1 MKWKIKL
8 KRKQVISLLVAVV
21 LVFCMC
27 ASNTMTKAGN
37 TSLATLTINYYLEKT
52 GGNMVC
58 QPYIAQQVVGSRYE
72 VSSPTFANFT
82 LIDPEQSVVS
92 GVLEE
97 DTTVSVF
104 YTYTENMYDYTVV
117 YQGYDPSTGETK
129 ELGRVVGQAPA
140 ATKISIEYKQFDGY
154 LKDVTEEMS
163 LTVTADGKAEKILT
177 YTKQSDPYIIFTTY
191 GTYVEP
197 ILAPPGSNIED
208 KVSGVPVPERAGYS
222 FDCWYTLKEG
232 VDPEGWTWNPKDVAW
247 TAADGQELAERI
259 STMPEQDL
267 VVYAHWVPKEVEYT
281 VVVWFEDLDGGYVIH
296 SNDETRK
303 ALTESTVTASEQDIA
318 NGQNDA
324 EGGEFFGF
332 DYSHSDDT
340 VVAGDGT
347 SVLNVYYDREIW
359 TVTLHKA
366 PGTYTSEEDSVWLKF
381 EGKYGDTMPE
391 DFPKY
396 SMYADYY
403 NANKGSE
410 SGDFKYLYWGTEDN
424 RTQVSPTKFTVQ
436 KSWHLYPY
444 FSTEDMNIYNL
455 YTYNQTVTGDGYELY
470 TDEYLVGKKM
480 VYIGL
485 EYLEGFDWSGGS
497 VYTSDE
503 PLSDENAAVR
513 KELVEAIGQD
523 NWAAI
528 AAYWNRIYQVN
539 AQGILWCY
547 LGSSESPYGNPYEHT
562 GGFREHNYFY
572 RNRVQSDL
580 TYVSNG
586 QVVGQKTGIYYEAPI
601 TLMEAPTNMGEGYE
615 FLGWY
620 TDPELMNLTNPVEDG
635 YEMPATDLTLYAKW
649 ERKDLLVQ
657 FDSQGGSPVES
668 QSVAYN
674 TSAEE
679 PQEPTRAGYQFM
691 GWYTKEVGGERWTFD
706 RLVAEDTILYARWES
721 VGTATYTI
729 NHVIEGE
736 DTPFYQETGISS
748 VGDTIYAK
756 VLLPQSEHYPNNIY
770 LVSEI
775 ASRTMVLSA
784 EEENTVTF
792 VYQQVE
798 ETTYTVS
805 YLEEGTNDPLAEDK
819 QVSTRASVVTEIAL
833 DIKGYVCTN
842 LAGYETITLVTSWQP
857 MSTLGEGQENHITFY
872 YREGGAELSFIKVD
886 GSGFDITNIQED
898 DVLSGAQFQLY
909 GYVGSQ
915 WETHGQ
921 QLLDVSSVDSNVWK
935 NVGVATSQSD
945 GTIKFVDLLPGNYRL
960 VETKAPDGYQLPKG
974 QWNLLVEKKE
984 EATEPEE
991 TGPEE
996 VELQEEN
1003 NEGVNI
1009 DLDEFT
1015 LTITAI
1021 EDAPA
1026 FMIDDHGV
1034 LYLVNYRPIQP
1045 PITGGRGIVERM
1057 MLGGAMMLGGG
1068 SLALLWFLQNG
1079 TPRRKSKMRG
1089 RSA

>member
-72 VSSPTFANFT
+72 VSSPAFANFT
-82 LIDPEQSVVS
+82 LIDPEQSVIS

-117 YQGYDPSTGETK
+117 YEGYDPSTGETK

-208 KVSGVPVPERAGYS
+208 KLSGVPAPERAGYS
-222 FDCWYTLKEG
+222 FDCWYALKEG
-232 VDPEGWTWNPKDVAW
+232 VDPEGWTWNLKDVAW

-281 VVVWFEDLDGGYVIH
+281 VVVWFEDLDGDYVIH
-296 SNDETRK
+296 SNNETRK

-347 SVLNVYYDREIW
+347 SVLNVYYDREEW
-359 TVTLHKA
+359 TVTLHNA
-366 PGTYTSEEDSVWLKF
+366 DGSEWKVFK
-381 EGKYGDTMPE
+381 GKYGDTMPG

-396 SMYADYY
+396 SEYADYY

-410 SGDFKYLYWGTEDN
+410 TGDFKYLYYGSKSSPK
-424 RTQVSPTKFTVQ
+424 QVSPTKFTVE
-436 KSWHLYPY
+436 KSWELYPY
-444 FSTEDMNIYNL
+444 FSAEPMNVYNV
-455 YTYNQTVTGDGYELY
+455 YTYNQTVTGDGFEYY
-470 TDEYLVGKKM
+470 IDESLVAIDLKS
-480 VYIGL
+480 VGL
-485 EYLEGFDWSGGS
+485 EYVEGFDWTGGA
-497 VYTSDE
+497 VYTSDQQ
-503 PLSDENAAVR
+503 LSAQSAAVR
-513 KELVEAIGQD
+513 KELVEAIGEE

-528 AAYWNRIYQVN
+528 ASDWSEIYQVD
-539 AQGILWCY
+539 ARGILWCY
-547 LGSSESPYGNPYEHT
+547 LGGSVDIQGYT
-562 GGFREHNYFY
+562 GGFKNYNYFY

-586 QVVGQKTGIYYEAPI
+586 EVVGTVPDVYYEAPI
-601 TLMEAPTNMGEGYE
+601 TLMDAPTNMGEGYE

-679 PQEPTRAGYQFM
+679 PQEPTRAGYRFM

-721 VGTATYTI
+721 VGTAPYTI
-729 NHVIEGE
+729 NHIIQGAK
-736 DTPFYQETGISS
+736 TPFYQETGISS

-805 YLEEGTNDPLAEDK
+805 YLEEGTNEPLAKDK

-842 LAGYETITLVTSWQP
+842 LAGCETITLVTSWQP

-1026 FMIDDHGV
+1026 FMMDDEGV
-1034 LYLVNYRPIQP
+1034 LYLVNYHPIQP
-1045 PITGGRGIVERM
+1045 PITGGRGIAERM
-1057 MLGGAMMLGGG
+1057 LLGGG
-1068 SLALLWFLQNG
+1068 MMLVGSGLALLWFLQNG

-1089 RSA
+1089 RSV

>member
-72 VSSPTFANFT
+72 VSSPAFANFT
-82 LIDPEQSVVS
+82 LIDPEQSVIS

-104 YTYTENMYDYTVV
+104 YTYTENMYAYTVV
-117 YQGYDPSTGETK
+117 YEGYDPSTGETK

-140 ATKISIEYKQFDGY
+140 ATKIPIEYKQFVGY

-163 LTVTADGKAEKILT
+163 LTVTADGKAKKILT

-208 KVSGVPVPERAGYS
+208 KLSGVPAPERAGYS

-281 VVVWFEDLDGGYVIH
+281 VVVWFEDLDGDYVIH
-296 SNDETRK
+296 SNNETRK

-318 NGQNDA
+318 NGDNDA
-324 EGGEFFGF
+324 PGGEFFGF

-347 SVLNVYYDREIW
+347 SVLNLYYNREEW
-359 TVTLHKA
+359 TVTLHNA
-366 PGTYTSEEDSVWLKF
+366 DGSVWKVF
-381 EGKYGDTMPE
+381 KGNYGDTMPE
-391 DFPKY
+391 DFPDY
-396 SMYADYY
+396 QEYADYY

-410 SGDFKYLYWGTEDN
+410 TGDFKYLYYGTIED
-424 RTQVSPTKFTVQ
+424 RKLASPSKFTIQ
-436 KSWHLYPY
+436 KSWDLYPY
-444 FSTEDMNIYNL
+444 YSEDDMKVYNL
-455 YTYNQTVTGDGYELY
+455 YTYNQSVDGESYEH
-470 TDEYLVGKKM
+470 
-480 VYIGL
+480 YISEVFVEKHLRSVGL
-485 EYLEGFDWSGGS
+485 EYVEGFDWAGGD
-497 VYTSDE
+497 VYISDV
-503 PLSDENAAVR
+503 PLSATDAEIR
-513 KELVEAIGQD
+513 RSLEDAIGAEK
-523 NWAAI
+523 WEKI
-528 AAYWNRIYQVN
+528 EAYWPSIYEVN
-539 AQGILWCY
+539 ENGILWCY
-547 LGSSESPYGNPYEHT
+547 LGYTTKGNPLEHT
-562 GGFREHNYFY
+562 GGFREFNYFY

-586 QVVGQKTGIYYEAPI
+586 QVVGQETDIYYEAPI
-601 TLMEAPTNMGEGYE
+601 TLMDAPTNMGEGYE

-706 RLVAEDTILYARWES
+706 RLVAEDTTLYARWES
-721 VGTATYTI
+721 VGTAPYTI
-729 NHVIEGE
+729 NHIIQGAK
-736 DTPFYQETGISS
+736 TPFYQETGISS

-756 VLLPQSEHYPNNIY
+756 VLLPQNEHYPDDIY

-775 ASRTMVLSA
+775 ASRTMVLSS

-805 YLEEGTNDPLAEDK
+805 YLEEGTNKVLADDK
-819 QVSTRASVVTEIAL
+819 QVSTRASVVTEIPVN
-833 DIKGYVCTN
+833 IKGYVCTN

-857 MSTLGEGQENHITFY
+857 VSTLGEGQENHITFY

-886 GSGFDITNIQED
+886 GSGFDETNVQED
-898 DVLSGAQFQLY
+898 DLLSGAQFQLY

-921 QLLDVSSVDSNVWK
+921 QLLDVSSVDNTVWK
-935 NVGVATSQSD
+935 NVGMSTSQSD
-945 GTIKFVDLLPGNYRL
+945 GKTKFVDLLPGNYRL

-974 QWNLLVEKKE
+974 QWNLTVETKDEAVVPQERAE
-984 EATEPEE
+984 EEIK
-991 TGPEE
+991 
-996 VELQEEN
+996 
-1003 NEGVNI
+1003 I
-1009 DLDEFT
+1009 DLGEFT

-1034 LYLVNYRPIQP
+1034 LYLVNYHPVQP
-1045 PITGGRGIVERM
+1045 PITGGRGIAERM

-1068 SLALLWFLQNG
+1068 GLTLLWFLQNG

-1089 RSA
+1089 RSV

>member
-1 MKWKIKL
+1 M
-8 KRKQVISLLVAVV
+8 ISLLVAVV

-58 QPYIAQQVVGSRYE
+58 QPYIAQQVVGSKYE

-82 LIDPEQSVVS
+82 LIDPEQSVIS

-117 YQGYDPSTGETK
+117 YEGYDPSTGETK
-129 ELGRVVGQAPA
+129 ELDQVVGQAPA
-140 ATKISIEYKQFDGY
+140 ATKIPIEYKQFDGY

-208 KVSGVPVPERAGYS
+208 KLSGVPVPERAGYS

-232 VDPEGWTWNPKDVAW
+232 VDPEGWTWNLKDVAW

-281 VVVWFEDLDGGYVIH
+281 VVVWFEDLDGDYVIH
-296 SNDETRK
+296 SNNETRK
-303 ALTESTVTASEQDIA
+303 ALTESTVTASKQDIA
-318 NGQNDA
+318 NGDNDT

-332 DYSHSDDT
+332 DYSHRDDT

-347 SVLNVYYDREIW
+347 SVLNLYYDREEW
-359 TVTLHKA
+359 TVTLHNADGSTWKVFK
-366 PGTYTSEEDSVWLKF
+366 GN
-381 EGKYGDTMPE
+381 YGDTMPE
-391 DFPKY
+391 DFPDY
-396 SMYADYY
+396 QEYADYY

-410 SGDFKYLYWGTEDN
+410 TGDFKYLYYGTIED
-424 RTQVSPTKFTVQ
+424 RKLASPSKFTIQ
-436 KSWHLYPY
+436 KSWDLYPY
-444 FSTEDMNIYNL
+444 YSEDDMKVYNL
-455 YTYNQTVTGDGYELY
+455 YTYNQSVDGESYEH
-470 TDEYLVGKKM
+470 
-480 VYIGL
+480 YISEVFVEKHLRSVGL
-485 EYLEGFDWSGGS
+485 EYVEGFDWAGGD
-497 VYTSDE
+497 VYISDV
-503 PLSDENAAVR
+503 PLSATDAEIR
-513 KELVEAIGQD
+513 RSLEDAIGAEK
-523 NWAAI
+523 WEKI
-528 AAYWNRIYQVN
+528 EAYWPSIYEVN
-539 AQGILWCY
+539 ENGILWCY
-547 LGSSESPYGNPYEHT
+547 LGYTTKGNPLEHT
-562 GGFREHNYFY
+562 GGFREFNYFY

-586 QVVGQKTGIYYEAPI
+586 QVVGQETDIYYEAPI
-601 TLMEAPTNMGEGYE
+601 TLMDAPTNMGEGYV

-706 RLVAEDTILYARWES
+706 RLVAEDTTLYARWES
-721 VGTATYTI
+721 VGTAPYTI
-729 NHVIEGE
+729 NHIIQGAK
-736 DTPFYQETGISS
+736 TPFYQETGISS

-756 VLLPQSEHYPNNIY
+756 VLLPQNEHYPDDIY

-775 ASRTMVLSA
+775 ASRTMVLSS

-805 YLEEGTNDPLAEDK
+805 YLEEGTNKVLADDK
-819 QVSTRASVVTEIAL
+819 QVSTRASVVTEIPVN
-833 DIKGYVCTN
+833 IKGYVCTN

-857 MSTLGEGQENHITFY
+857 VSTLGEGQENHITFY

-886 GSGFDITNIQED
+886 GSGFDETNVQED
-898 DVLSGAQFQLY
+898 DLLSGAQFQLY

-915 WETHGQ
+915 WETHAQ
-921 QLLDVSSVDSNVWK
+921 QLLDVSSVDNTVWK
-935 NVGVATSQSD
+935 NVGMSTSQSD
-945 GTIKFVDLLPGNYRL
+945 GKTMFVDLLPGNYRL

-974 QWNLLVEKKE
+974 QWNLIVETKDEAVVPQERAE
-984 EATEPEE
+984 EEIK
-991 TGPEE
+991 
-996 VELQEEN
+996 
-1003 NEGVNI
+1003 I
-1009 DLDEFT
+1009 DLGEFT

-1034 LYLVNYRPIQP
+1034 LYLVNYHPVQP
-1045 PITGGRGIVERM
+1045 PITGGRGIAERM

>member
-1 MKWKIKL
+1 LKWKIKL

-52 GGNMVC
+52 GGNMAC

-82 LIDPEQSVVS
+82 LIDPEQSVIS

-117 YQGYDPSTGETK
+117 YEGYDPSTGETK

-140 ATKISIEYKQFDGY
+140 ATKIPIEYKQFVGY

-208 KVSGVPVPERAGYS
+208 KLSGVPVPERAGYS
-222 FDCWYTLKEG
+222 FDCWYALKEG
-232 VDPEGWTWNPKDVAW
+232 VDPEGWTWNLKDVAW

-281 VVVWFEDLDGGYVIH
+281 VVVWFEDLDGDYVIH
-296 SNDETRK
+296 SNNETRK
-303 ALTESTVTASEQDIA
+303 ALTESTVTASKQDIA

-347 SVLNVYYDREIW
+347 SVLNLYYDREEW
-359 TVTLHKA
+359 TVTLHNA
-366 PGTYTSEEDSVWLKF
+366 DGSVWKVF
-381 EGKYGDTMPE
+381 KGNYGDTMPE
-391 DFPKY
+391 DFPDY
-396 SMYADYY
+396 QEYADYY

-410 SGDFKYLYWGTEDN
+410 TGDFKYLYYGTIED
-424 RTQVSPTKFTVQ
+424 RKLASPSKFTIQ
-436 KSWHLYPY
+436 KSWDLYPY
-444 FSTEDMNIYNL
+444 YSEDDMKVYNL
-455 YTYNQTVTGDGYELY
+455 YTYNQSVDGESYEH
-470 TDEYLVGKKM
+470 
-480 VYIGL
+480 YISEVFVEKHLRSVGL
-485 EYLEGFDWSGGS
+485 EYVEGFDWAGGD
-497 VYTSDE
+497 VYISDV
-503 PLSDENAAVR
+503 PLSATDAEIR
-513 KELVEAIGQD
+513 RSLEDAIGAEK
-523 NWAAI
+523 WEKI
-528 AAYWNRIYQVN
+528 EAYWPSIYEVN
-539 AQGILWCY
+539 ENGILWCY
-547 LGSSESPYGNPYEHT
+547 LGYTTKGNPLEHT
-562 GGFREHNYFY
+562 GGFREFNYFY

-586 QVVGQKTGIYYEAPI
+586 QVVGQETDIYYEAPI
-601 TLMEAPTNMGEGYE
+601 TLMDAPTNMGEGYE

-620 TDPELMNLTNPVEDG
+620 TDPELMNPTNPVEDG

-706 RLVAEDTILYARWES
+706 RLVAEDTTLYARWES
-721 VGTATYTI
+721 VGTAPYTI
-729 NHVIEGE
+729 NHIIQGAK
-736 DTPFYQETGISS
+736 TPFYQETGVSS

-756 VLLPQSEHYPNNIY
+756 VLLPQNEHYPDNVY

-775 ASRTMVLSA
+775 ASRTMVLSS

-792 VYQQVE
+792 VYQEVE

-805 YLEEGTNDPLAEDK
+805 YLEEGTNEPLAEDK
-819 QVSTRASVVTEIAL
+819 QVSTRASVVTEIPVN
-833 DIKGYVCTN
+833 IKGYVCTN

-857 MSTLGEGQENHITFY
+857 VSTLGEGQENHITFY

-886 GSGFDITNIQED
+886 GSGFDETNVQED
-898 DVLSGAQFQLY
+898 DLLSGAQFQLY

-915 WETHGQ
+915 WETHAQ
-921 QLLDVSSVDSNVWK
+921 QLLDVSSVDNTVWK
-935 NVGVATSQSD
+935 NVGISTSQSD
-945 GTIKFVDLLPGNYRL
+945 GKTRFVDLLPGNYRL

-974 QWNLLVEKKE
+974 QWNLTVETKDEAVVPQERAE
-984 EATEPEE
+984 EEIK
-991 TGPEE
+991 
-996 VELQEEN
+996 
-1003 NEGVNI
+1003 I
-1009 DLDEFT
+1009 DLGEFT

-1026 FMIDDHGV
+1026 FMVDDHGV
-1034 LYLVNYRPIQP
+1034 LYLVNYHPVQP
-1045 PITGGRGIVERM
+1045 PITGGRGIAERM

-1068 SLALLWFLQNG
+1068 GLALLWFLQNG

>member
-58 QPYIAQQVVGSRYE
+58 QPYIAQQVVRSRYE

-82 LIDPEQSVVS
+82 LIDPEQSVIS

-97 DTTVSVF
+97 DTTISVF

-117 YQGYDPSTGETK
+117 YEGYDPSTGETE
-129 ELGRVVGQAPA
+129 ELDRVVGQAPA
-140 ATKISIEYKQFDGY
+140 ATKIPIEYKQFNGY

-163 LTVTADGKAEKILT
+163 LTVTADGKAKKILT

-208 KVSGVPVPERAGYS
+208 KLSGVPAPERAGYS
-222 FDCWYTLKEG
+222 FDCWYALKEG
-232 VDPEGWTWNPKDVAW
+232 VDPEGWTWNLKDVAW

-281 VVVWFEDLDGGYVIH
+281 VVVWFEDLDGDYVIH
-296 SNDETRK
+296 SNNETRK

-347 SVLNVYYDREIW
+347 SVLNVYYDREEW
-359 TVTLHKA
+359 TVTLHNADGSTWK
-366 PGTYTSEEDSVWLKF
+366 VFK
-381 EGKYGDTMPE
+381 GKYGDTMPG

-396 SMYADYY
+396 SEYADYY

-410 SGDFKYLYWGTEDN
+410 SGNFKYLYYGTIED
-424 RTQVSPTKFTVQ
+424 RKLASPSKFTIQ
-436 KSWHLYPY
+436 KSWDLYPY
-444 FSTEDMNIYNL
+444 YSEDDMKVYNL
-455 YTYNQTVTGDGYELY
+455 YTYNQSVDGESYEH
-470 TDEYLVGKKM
+470 
-480 VYIGL
+480 YISEVFVEKHLRSVGL
-485 EYLEGFDWSGGS
+485 EYVEGFDWAGGD
-497 VYTSDE
+497 VYISDV
-503 PLSDENAAVR
+503 PLSATDAEIR
-513 KELVEAIGQD
+513 RSLEDAIGAEK
-523 NWAAI
+523 WEKI
-528 AAYWNRIYQVN
+528 EAYWPSIYEVN
-539 AQGILWCY
+539 ENGILWCY
-547 LGSSESPYGNPYEHT
+547 LGYTTKGNPLEHT
-562 GGFREHNYFY
+562 GGFREFNYFY

-586 QVVGQKTGIYYEAPI
+586 QVVGQETDIYYEAPI
-601 TLMEAPTNMGEGYE
+601 TLMDAPTNMGEGYE

-679 PQEPTRAGYQFM
+679 PQEPTRAGYRFM

-706 RLVAEDTILYARWES
+706 RLVAEDTTLYARWES
-721 VGTATYTI
+721 VGTAPYTI
-729 NHVIEGE
+729 NHIIQGAK
-736 DTPFYQETGISS
+736 TPFYQETGISS

-756 VLLPQSEHYPNNIY
+756 VLLPQNEHYPDNVY

-775 ASRTMVLSA
+775 ASRTMVLSS

-792 VYQQVE
+792 VYQEVE

-805 YLEEGTNDPLAEDK
+805 YLEEGTNKVLADDK
-819 QVSTRASVVTEIAL
+819 QVSTRASVVTEIPVN
-833 DIKGYVCTN
+833 IKGYVCTN

-857 MSTLGEGQENHITFY
+857 VSTLGEGQENHITFY

-886 GSGFDITNIQED
+886 GSGFDETNVQED
-898 DVLSGAQFQLY
+898 DLLSGAQFQLY

-915 WETHGQ
+915 WETHAQ
-921 QLLDVSSVDSNVWK
+921 QLLDVSSVDNTVWK
-935 NVGVATSQSD
+935 NVGISTSQSD
-945 GTIKFVDLLPGNYRL
+945 GKIRFVDLLPGNYRL

-974 QWNLLVEKKE
+974 QWNLTVETKDEAVVPQERAE
-984 EATEPEE
+984 EEIK
-991 TGPEE
+991 
-996 VELQEEN
+996 
-1003 NEGVNI
+1003 I
-1009 DLDEFT
+1009 DLGEFT

-1034 LYLVNYRPIQP
+1034 LYLVNYHPIQP
-1045 PITGGRGIVERM
+1045 PITGGRGIAERM
-1057 MLGGAMMLGGG
+1057 LLGGAMMLGGG
-1068 SLALLWFLQNG
+1068 GLALLWFLQNG

-1089 RSA
+1089 RSV

>member
-82 LIDPEQSVVS
+82 LIDPEQSVIS

-208 KVSGVPVPERAGYS
+208 KLSGVPAPERAGYA
-222 FDCWYTLKEG
+222 FDCWYALKEG

-303 ALTESTVTASEQDIA
+303 ALTESTVTASKQDIA
-318 NGQNDA
+318 NGANDTQ
-324 EGGEFFGF
+324 GGEFFGF

-347 SVLNVYYDREIW
+347 SVLNVYYDREEW
-359 TVTLHKA
+359 TVTLHNADGSTWK
-366 PGTYTSEEDSVWLKF
+366 VFK
-381 EGKYGDTMPE
+381 GKYGDTMPE
-391 DFPKY
+391 DFPDY
-396 SMYADYY
+396 QECADYY

-410 SGDFKYLYWGTEDN
+410 TGDFKYLYYESK
-424 RTQVSPTKFTVQ
+424 RSPKQVSPTKFTVE
-436 KSWHLYPY
+436 KSWELYPY
-444 FSTEDMNIYNL
+444 FSAEPMNVYNV
-455 YTYNQTVTGDGYELY
+455 YTYNQTVTGDGFEYY
-470 TDEYLVGKKM
+470 IDESLVAIDLKS
-480 VYIGL
+480 VGL
-485 EYLEGFDWSGGS
+485 EYVEGFDWTGGA
-497 VYTSDE
+497 VYTSDQQ
-503 PLSDENAAVR
+503 LSAQSAAVR
-513 KELVEAIGQD
+513 KELVEAIGEE

-528 AAYWNRIYQVN
+528 ASDWSEIYQVD
-539 AQGILWCY
+539 ARGILWCY
-547 LGSSESPYGNPYEHT
+547 LGGSVDIQGYT
-562 GGFREHNYFY
+562 GGFKNYNYFY

-586 QVVGQKTGIYYEAPI
+586 EVVGTVPDVYYEAPI
-601 TLMEAPTNMGEGYE
+601 TLMDAPTNMGEGYE

-679 PQEPTRAGYQFM
+679 PQEPTRAGYRFM

-706 RLVAEDTILYARWES
+706 RLVAEDTTLYARWES
-721 VGTATYTI
+721 VGTAPYTI
-729 NHVIEGE
+729 NHIIQGAK
-736 DTPFYQETGISS
+736 TPFYQETGISS

-756 VLLPQSEHYPNNIY
+756 VLLPQNEHYPDNVY

-775 ASRTMVLSA
+775 ASRTMVLSS

-819 QVSTRASVVTEIAL
+819 QVSTRASVVTEIPVG
-833 DIKGYVCTN
+833 IKGYVCAN
-842 LAGYETITLVTSWQP
+842 EYKTITLVTSWQP
-857 MSTLGEGQENHITFY
+857 ESTIGEGQKNHITFY
-872 YREGGAELSFIKVD
+872 YRKAEKLSFVKVD
-886 GSGFDITNIQED
+886 GTGFNVTDIQED
-898 DVLSGAQFQLY
+898 DVLSGAQFKLY
-909 GYVGSQ
+909 SYVGSR
-915 WETHGQ
+915 WETHAQ
-921 QLLDVSSVDSNVWK
+921 QLLDVSSVDNAVWK
-935 NVGVATSQSD
+935 NVGTATSELD
-945 GTIKFVDLLPGNYRL
+945 GSTTFVGILPGNYRL

-974 QWNLLVEKKE
+974 QWNLIVETKP
-984 EATEPEE
+984 EATEPDEA
-991 TGPEE
+991 
-996 VELQEEN
+996 ELQQEN
-1003 NEGVNI
+1003 SEGVKI
-1009 DLDEFT
+1009 DLGEFT

-1068 SLALLWFLQNG
+1068 GLTLLWFLQNG

>member
-58 QPYIAQQVVGSRYE
+58 QPYIAQQVVGSKYE

-82 LIDPEQSVVS
+82 LIDPEQSVIS

-117 YQGYDPSTGETK
+117 YEGYDPSTGETK
-129 ELGRVVGQAPA
+129 ELDQVVGQAPA
-140 ATKISIEYKQFDGY
+140 ATKIPIEYKQFDGY

-208 KVSGVPVPERAGYS
+208 KLSGVPVPERAGYS

-232 VDPEGWTWNPKDVAW
+232 VDPEGWTWNLKDVAW

-281 VVVWFEDLDGGYVIH
+281 VVVWFEDLDGDYVIH
-296 SNDETRK
+296 SNNETRK
-303 ALTESTVTASEQDIA
+303 ALTESTVTASKQDIA
-318 NGQNDA
+318 NGDNDT

-332 DYSHSDDT
+332 DYSHRDDT

-347 SVLNVYYDREIW
+347 SVLNLYYDREEW
-359 TVTLHKA
+359 TVTLHNADGSTWKVFK
-366 PGTYTSEEDSVWLKF
+366 GN
-381 EGKYGDTMPE
+381 YGDTMPE
-391 DFPKY
+391 DFPDY
-396 SMYADYY
+396 QEYADYY

-410 SGDFKYLYWGTEDN
+410 TGDFKYLYYGTIED
-424 RTQVSPTKFTVQ
+424 RKLASPSKFTIQ
-436 KSWHLYPY
+436 KSWDLYPY
-444 FSTEDMNIYNL
+444 YSEDDMKVYNL
-455 YTYNQTVTGDGYELY
+455 YTYNQSVDGESYEH
-470 TDEYLVGKKM
+470 
-480 VYIGL
+480 YISEVFVEKHLRSVGL
-485 EYLEGFDWSGGS
+485 EYVEGFDWAGGD
-497 VYTSDE
+497 VYISDV
-503 PLSDENAAVR
+503 PLSATDAEIR
-513 KELVEAIGQD
+513 RSLEDAIGAEK
-523 NWAAI
+523 WEKI
-528 AAYWNRIYQVN
+528 EAYWPSIYEVN
-539 AQGILWCY
+539 ENGILWCY
-547 LGSSESPYGNPYEHT
+547 LGYTTKGNPLEHT
-562 GGFREHNYFY
+562 GGFREFNYFY

-586 QVVGQKTGIYYEAPI
+586 QVVGQETDIYYEAPI
-601 TLMEAPTNMGEGYE
+601 TLMDAPTNMGEGYV

-706 RLVAEDTILYARWES
+706 RLVAEDTTLYARWES
-721 VGTATYTI
+721 VGTAPYTI
-729 NHVIEGE
+729 NHIIQGAK
-736 DTPFYQETGISS
+736 TPFYQETGISS

-756 VLLPQSEHYPNNIY
+756 VLLPQNEHYPDDIY

-775 ASRTMVLSA
+775 ASRTMVLSS

-805 YLEEGTNDPLAEDK
+805 YLEEGTNKVLADDK
-819 QVSTRASVVTEIAL
+819 QVSTRASVVTEIPVN
-833 DIKGYVCTN
+833 IKGYVCTN

-857 MSTLGEGQENHITFY
+857 VSTLGEGQENHITFY

-886 GSGFDITNIQED
+886 GSGFDETNVQED
-898 DVLSGAQFQLY
+898 DLLSGAQFQLY

-915 WETHGQ
+915 WETHAQ
-921 QLLDVSSVDSNVWK
+921 QLLDVSSVDNTVWK
-935 NVGVATSQSD
+935 NVGMSTSQSD
-945 GTIKFVDLLPGNYRL
+945 GKTMFVDLLPGNYRL

-974 QWNLLVEKKE
+974 QWNLIVETKDEAVVPQERAE
-984 EATEPEE
+984 EEIK
-991 TGPEE
+991 
-996 VELQEEN
+996 
-1003 NEGVNI
+1003 I
-1009 DLDEFT
+1009 DLGEFT

-1034 LYLVNYRPIQP
+1034 LYLVNYHPVQP
-1045 PITGGRGIVERM
+1045 PITGGRGIAERM

-1068 SLALLWFLQNG
+1068 GLALLWFLQNG

-1089 RSA
+1089 RSV

>member
-58 QPYIAQQVVGSRYE
+58 QPYIAQQVVRSRYE

-82 LIDPEQSVVS
+82 LIDPEQSVIS

-117 YQGYDPSTGETK
+117 YEGYDPSTGKTEK
-129 ELGRVVGQAPA
+129 LDRVVGQAPA
-140 ATKISIEYKQFDGY
+140 ATKIPIEYKQFDGY

-208 KVSGVPVPERAGYS
+208 KLSGVPVPERAGYS
-222 FDCWYTLKEG
+222 FDCWYALKEG
-232 VDPEGWTWNPKDVAW
+232 VDPEGWTWNLKDVAW

-281 VVVWFEDLDGGYVIH
+281 VVVWFEDLDGDYVIH
-296 SNDETRK
+296 SNNETRK
-303 ALTESTVTASEQDIA
+303 ALTGSTVTASEQDIA

-332 DYSHSDDT
+332 DYSHRDDT

-347 SVLNVYYDREIW
+347 SVLNLYYDREEW
-359 TVTLHKA
+359 TVTLHNADGSTWKVFK
-366 PGTYTSEEDSVWLKF
+366 GN
-381 EGKYGDTMPE
+381 YGDTMPE
-391 DFPKY
+391 DFPDY
-396 SMYADYY
+396 QECADYY
-403 NANKGSE
+403 NANKGSK

-444 FSTEDMNIYNL
+444 FSTEDMNVYNL

-547 LGSSESPYGNPYEHT
+547 LGSSENPYGNPYEHT

-601 TLMEAPTNMGEGYE
+601 TLMDAPTNMGEGYV

-679 PQEPTRAGYQFM
+679 PQEPTRAGYRFM

-706 RLVAEDTILYARWES
+706 RLVAEDTTLYARWES
-721 VGTATYTI
+721 VGTAPYTI
-729 NHVIEGE
+729 NHIIQGQ
-736 DTPFYQETGISS
+736 DKPFYQETGVSS

-756 VLLPQSEHYPNNIY
+756 VLLPQNERYPDNVY
-770 LVSEI
+770 LVSEN
-775 ASRTMVLSA
+775 ASRTMVLSS

-798 ETTYTVS
+798 ETAYTVS
-805 YLEEGTNDPLAEDK
+805 YLEEGTNEPLAKDK
-819 QVSTRASVVTEIAL
+819 QVSTRASVVTEIPVN
-833 DIKGYVCTN
+833 IKGYVCTN
-842 LAGYETITLVTSWQP
+842 EYKTITLVTSWQP
-857 MSTLGEGQENHITFY
+857 ESTLGEGQKNHITFY
-872 YREGGAELSFIKVD
+872 YRKAEKLSFVKVD
-886 GSGFDITNIQED
+886 GTGFNVTDIQED
-898 DVLSGAQFQLY
+898 DVLSGAQFKLY
-909 GYVGSQ
+909 SYVGSQ
-915 WETHGQ
+915 WETHAQ
-921 QLLDVSSVDSNVWK
+921 QLLDVSSVDNTIWE
-935 NVGVATSQSD
+935 NVGAATSQSD
-945 GTIKFVDLLPGNYRL
+945 GSTTFVDLLPGNYRL

-974 QWNLLVEKKE
+974 QWNLIVETKP
-984 EATEPEE
+984 EATEPDEA
-991 TGPEE
+991 
-996 VELQEEN
+996 ELQQEN
-1003 NEGVNI
+1003 SEGVKI
-1009 DLDEFT
+1009 DLGEFT

-1026 FMIDDHGV
+1026 FMVDDHGV
-1034 LYLVNYRPIQP
+1034 LYLVNYHPIQP
-1045 PITGGRGIVERM
+1045 PITGGRGIAERM

-1089 RSA
+1089 RSV

>member
-72 VSSPTFANFT
+72 VSSPAFANFT
-82 LIDPEQSVVS
+82 LIDPEQSVIS

-117 YQGYDPSTGETK
+117 YEGYDPSTGETE

-208 KVSGVPVPERAGYS
+208 KLSGVPVPERAGYS
-222 FDCWYTLKEG
+222 FDCWYALKEG

-281 VVVWFEDLDGGYVIH
+281 VVVWFEDLDGDYVIH
-296 SNDETRK
+296 SNNETRK

-318 NGQNDA
+318 NGQNDT

-347 SVLNVYYDREIW
+347 SVLNVYYDRESW
-359 TVTLHKA
+359 TITLHKA
-366 PGTYTSEEDSVWLKF
+366 PGTYTSEEDSVWLTF
-381 EGKYGDTMPE
+381 EGKYGDTVPE
-391 DFPKY
+391 DFPDY
-396 SMYADYY
+396 QECADYY

-410 SGDFKYLYWGTEDN
+410 TGDFKYLYYGSKSSPK
-424 RTQVSPTKFTVQ
+424 QVSPTKFTVE
-436 KSWHLYPY
+436 KSWELYPY
-444 FSTEDMNIYNL
+444 FSAEPMNVYNV
-455 YTYNQTVTGDGYELY
+455 YTYNQTVTGDGFEYY
-470 TDEYLVGKKM
+470 IDESLVAIDLKS
-480 VYIGL
+480 VGL
-485 EYLEGFDWSGGS
+485 EYVEGFDWTGGA
-497 VYTSDE
+497 VYTSDQQ
-503 PLSDENAAVR
+503 LSAQSAAVR
-513 KELVEAIGQD
+513 KELVEAIGEE

-528 AAYWNRIYQVN
+528 ASDWSEIYQVD
-539 AQGILWCY
+539 ARGILWCY
-547 LGSSESPYGNPYEHT
+547 LGGSVDIQGYT
-562 GGFREHNYFY
+562 GGFKNYNYFY

-586 QVVGQKTGIYYEAPI
+586 EVVGTVPDVYYEAPI
-601 TLMEAPTNMGEGYE
+601 TLMETPTNMGEGYE

-679 PQEPTRAGYQFM
+679 PQEPTRAGYRFM

-706 RLVAEDTILYARWES
+706 RLVAEDTTLYARWES
-721 VGTATYTI
+721 VGTAPYTI
-729 NHVIEGE
+729 NHIIQGQ
-736 DTPFYQETGISS
+736 DKPFYQETGVSS

-756 VLLPQSEHYPNNIY
+756 VLLPQNERYPDNVY

-775 ASRTMVLSA
+775 ASRTMVLSS

-792 VYQQVE
+792 VYQEVE

-819 QVSTRASVVTEIAL
+819 QVSTRASVVTEIPVN
-833 DIKGYVCTN
+833 IKGYVCTN

-857 MSTLGEGQENHITFY
+857 VSTLGEGQENHITFY

-1026 FMIDDHGV
+1026 FMMDDEGV
-1034 LYLVNYRPIQP
+1034 LYLVNYHPIQP
-1045 PITGGRGIVERM
+1045 PITGGRGIAERM
-1057 MLGGAMMLGGG
+1057 LLGGAMMLGGG
-1068 SLALLWFLQNG
+1068 GLALLWFLQNG

-1089 RSA
+1089 RSV

>member
-1 MKWKIKL
+1 M
-8 KRKQVISLLVAVV
+8 ISLLVAVV

-72 VSSPTFANFT
+72 VSSPAFANFT
-82 LIDPEQSVVS
+82 LIDPEQSVIS

-104 YTYTENMYDYTVV
+104 YTYTENMYAYTVV
-117 YQGYDPSTGETK
+117 YEGYDPSTGETK

-140 ATKISIEYKQFDGY
+140 ATKIPIEYKQFVGY

-163 LTVTADGKAEKILT
+163 LTVTADGKAKKILT

-208 KVSGVPVPERAGYS
+208 KLSGVPAPERAGYS
-222 FDCWYTLKEG
+222 FDCWYALKEG
-232 VDPEGWTWNPKDVAW
+232 VDPEGWTWNLKDVAW

-281 VVVWFEDLDGGYVIH
+281 VVVWFEDLDGDYVIH
-296 SNDETRK
+296 SNNETRK

-318 NGQNDA
+318 NGDNDA
-324 EGGEFFGF
+324 PGGEFFGF

-347 SVLNVYYDREIW
+347 SVLNVYYDREEW
-359 TVTLHKA
+359 TVTLHNADGSTWK
-366 PGTYTSEEDSVWLKF
+366 VFK
-381 EGKYGDTMPE
+381 GKYGDTMPE
-391 DFPKY
+391 DFPDY
-396 SMYADYY
+396 QECADYY

-410 SGDFKYLYWGTEDN
+410 TGDFKYLYYGSKSSPK
-424 RTQVSPTKFTVQ
+424 QVSPTKFTVE
-436 KSWHLYPY
+436 KSWELYPY
-444 FSTEDMNIYNL
+444 FSAEPMNVYNV
-455 YTYNQTVTGDGYELY
+455 YTYNQTVTGDGFEYY
-470 TDEYLVGKKM
+470 IDESLVAIDLKS
-480 VYIGL
+480 VGL
-485 EYLEGFDWSGGS
+485 EYVEGFDWTGGA
-497 VYTSDE
+497 VYTSDQQ
-503 PLSDENAAVR
+503 LSAQSAAVR
-513 KELVEAIGQD
+513 KELVEAIGEE

-528 AAYWNRIYQVN
+528 ASDWSEIYQVD
-539 AQGILWCY
+539 ARGILWCY
-547 LGSSESPYGNPYEHT
+547 LGGSVDIQGYT
-562 GGFREHNYFY
+562 GGFKNYNYFY

-580 TYVSNG
+580 TYVSNEE
-586 QVVGQKTGIYYEAPI
+586 VVGTVPDVYYEAPI
-601 TLMEAPTNMGEGYE
+601 TLMETPTNMGEGYE

-679 PQEPTRAGYQFM
+679 PQEPTRAGYRFM

-706 RLVAEDTILYARWES
+706 RLVAEDTTLYARWES
-721 VGTATYTI
+721 VGTAPYTI
-729 NHVIEGE
+729 NHIIQGAK
-736 DTPFYQETGISS
+736 TPFYQETGISS

-756 VLLPQSEHYPNNIY
+756 VLLPQNERYPDNVY

-775 ASRTMVLSA
+775 ASRTMVLSS

-792 VYQQVE
+792 VYQEVE

-805 YLEEGTNDPLAEDK
+805 YLEEGTNEPLAKDK
-819 QVSTRASVVTEIAL
+819 QVSTRASVVTEIPVN
-833 DIKGYVCTN
+833 IKGYVCTN
-842 LAGYETITLVTSWQP
+842 EYKTITLVTSWQP
-857 MSTLGEGQENHITFY
+857 ESTLGEGQKNHITFY
-872 YREGGAELSFIKVD
+872 YRKAEKLSFVKVD
-886 GSGFDITNIQED
+886 GTGFNVTDIQED
-898 DVLSGAQFQLY
+898 DVLSGAQFKLY
-909 GYVGSQ
+909 SYVGSQ
-915 WETHGQ
+915 WKTHAQ
-921 QLLDVSSVDSNVWK
+921 QLLDVSSVDNTIWK
-935 NVGVATSQSD
+935 NVGTAISQSD
-945 GTIKFVDLLPGNYRL
+945 GSTTFVDLLPGNYRL

-974 QWNLLVEKKE
+974 QWNLIVETKP
-984 EATEPEE
+984 EATEPDEA
-991 TGPEE
+991 
-996 VELQEEN
+996 ELQQEN
-1003 NEGVNI
+1003 SEGVKI
-1009 DLDEFT
+1009 DLGEFT

-1026 FMIDDHGV
+1026 FMVDDHGV
-1034 LYLVNYRPIQP
+1034 LYLVNYHPIQP
-1045 PITGGRGIVERM
+1045 PITGGRGIAERM
-1057 MLGGAMMLGGG
+1057 LLGGAMMLGGG
-1068 SLALLWFLQNG
+1068 GLTLIWFLQNG

-1089 RSA
+1089 RSV

>member
-1 MKWKIKL
+1 M
-8 KRKQVISLLVAVV
+8 ISLLVAVV

-58 QPYIAQQVVGSRYE
+58 QPYIAQQVVESRYE

-82 LIDPEQSVVS
+82 LIDPEQSVIS

-97 DTTVSVF
+97 DTTISVF

-117 YQGYDPSTGETK
+117 YEGYDPSTGETEK
-129 ELGRVVGQAPA
+129 LDRVVGQAPA
-140 ATKISIEYKQFDGY
+140 ATKIPIEYKQFDGY

-163 LTVTADGKAEKILT
+163 LTVTADGKAKKILT
-177 YTKQSDPYIIFTTY
+177 YTKQSDPYLIFTTY

-197 ILAPPGSNIED
+197 ILAPPGTNIED
-208 KVSGVPVPERAGYS
+208 KLSGVPAPERAGYS

-267 VVYAHWVPKEVEYT
+267 VVYAHWAPKEVEYT
-281 VVVWFEDLDGGYVIH
+281 VVVWFEDLDGDYVIH
-296 SNDETRK
+296 SNNETRK

-318 NGQNDA
+318 NGDNDT

-332 DYSHSDDT
+332 DYSHRDDT

-347 SVLNVYYDREIW
+347 SVLNLYYDREEW
-359 TVTLHKA
+359 TVTLHNADGSTWKVFK
-366 PGTYTSEEDSVWLKF
+366 GN
-381 EGKYGDTMPE
+381 YGDTMPE
-391 DFPKY
+391 DFPDY
-396 SMYADYY
+396 QECADYY
-403 NANKGSE
+403 NANKGSK

-444 FSTEDMNIYNL
+444 FSTEDMNVYNL

-547 LGSSESPYGNPYEHT
+547 LGSSENPYGNPYEHT

-586 QVVGQKTGIYYEAPI
+586 QVVGQETGIYYEAPI

-679 PQEPTRAGYQFM
+679 PQEPTRAGYRFM

-706 RLVAEDTILYARWES
+706 RLVAEDTTLYARWES
-721 VGTATYTI
+721 VGTAPYTI
-729 NHVIEGE
+729 NHIIQGQ
-736 DTPFYQETGISS
+736 DKPFYQETGVSS

-756 VLLPQSEHYPNNIY
+756 VLLPQNEHYPDNVY

-775 ASRTMVLSA
+775 ASRTMVLSS

-792 VYQQVE
+792 VYQEVE
-798 ETTYTVS
+798 ETIYTVS
-805 YLEEGTNDPLAEDK
+805 YLEEETNKVLADDK

-857 MSTLGEGQENHITFY
+857 VSTLGEGQENHITFY

-886 GSGFDITNIQED
+886 GSGFDETNVQED
-898 DVLSGAQFQLY
+898 DLLSGAQFQLY

-921 QLLDVSSVDSNVWK
+921 QLLDVSSVDNTVWK
-935 NVGVATSQSD
+935 NVGISTSQSD
-945 GTIKFVDLLPGNYRL
+945 GKTRFVDLLPGNYRL

-974 QWNLLVEKKE
+974 QWNLIVETKP
-984 EATEPEE
+984 EATEF
-991 TGPEE
+991 
-996 VELQEEN
+996 QEKN
-1003 NEGVNI
+1003 DEGVKI
-1009 DLDEFT
+1009 DLGEFT

-1026 FMIDDHGV
+1026 FMVDDHGV
-1034 LYLVNYRPIQP
+1034 LYLVNYHPIQP
-1045 PITGGRGIVERM
+1045 PITGGRGIAERM
-1057 MLGGAMMLGGG
+1057 LLGGAMMLGGG

-1089 RSA
+1089 RSV

>member
-1 MKWKIKL
+1 M
-8 KRKQVISLLVAVV
+8 ISLLVAVV

-72 VSSPTFANFT
+72 VSSPAFANFT
-82 LIDPEQSVVS
+82 LIDPEQSVIS

-117 YQGYDPSTGETK
+117 YEGYDPSTGETK

-208 KVSGVPVPERAGYS
+208 KLSGVPAPERAGYS
-222 FDCWYTLKEG
+222 FDCWYALKEG
-232 VDPEGWTWNPKDVAW
+232 VDPEGWTWNLKDVAW

-281 VVVWFEDLDGGYVIH
+281 VVVWFEDLDGDYVIH
-296 SNDETRK
+296 SNNETRK

-347 SVLNVYYDREIW
+347 SVLNLYYDREEW
-359 TVTLHKA
+359 TVTLHNADGSTWKVFK
-366 PGTYTSEEDSVWLKF
+366 GN
-381 EGKYGDTMPE
+381 YGDTMPE
-391 DFPKY
+391 DFPDY
-396 SMYADYY
+396 QECADYY
-403 NANKGSE
+403 NANKGSK

-470 TDEYLVGKKM
+470 TSEYLVEKKM

-547 LGSSESPYGNPYEHT
+547 LGSSENPYGNPYEHT

-586 QVVGQKTGIYYEAPI
+586 QVVGQETDIYYEAPI
-601 TLMEAPTNMGEGYE
+601 TLMDAPTNMGEGYE

-620 TDPELMNLTNPVEDG
+620 TDPELMNLTNPVENG

-679 PQEPTRAGYQFM
+679 PQEPTRAGYRFM

-721 VGTATYTI
+721 VGTAPYTI
-729 NHVIEGE
+729 NHIIQGAK
-736 DTPFYQETGISS
+736 TPFYQETGISS

-775 ASRTMVLSA
+775 ASRTMVLSS

-792 VYQQVE
+792 VYQEVE

-805 YLEEGTNDPLAEDK
+805 YLEEGTNKVLADDK

-1026 FMIDDHGV
+1026 FMMDDEGV
-1034 LYLVNYRPIQP
+1034 LYLVNYHPIQP
-1045 PITGGRGIVERM
+1045 PITGGRGIAERM
-1057 MLGGAMMLGGG
+1057 LLGGAMMLGGG
-1068 SLALLWFLQNG
+1068 GLALLWFLQNG

-1089 RSA
+1089 RSV

>member
-1 MKWKIKL
+1 M
-8 KRKQVISLLVAVV
+8 SLLVAVV

-58 QPYIAQQVVGSRYE
+58 QPYIAQQVMESRYE

-82 LIDPEQSVVS
+82 LIDPEQSVIS

-117 YQGYDPSTGETK
+117 YEGYDPSTGKTEK
-129 ELGRVVGQAPA
+129 LDQVVGRAPA
-140 ATKISIEYKQFDGY
+140 ATKIPIEYKQFDGY

-163 LTVTADGKAEKILT
+163 LTVTADGKAKKILT

-197 ILAPPGSNIED
+197 ILAPPGTNIED
-208 KVSGVPVPERAGYS
+208 KLSGVPAPERAGYS
-222 FDCWYTLKEG
+222 FDCWYALKEG

-281 VVVWFEDLDGGYVIH
+281 VVVWFEDLDGDYVIH
-296 SNDETRK
+296 SNNETRK
-303 ALTESTVTASEQDIA
+303 ALTGSTVTASEQDIA

-332 DYSHSDDT
+332 DYSDRDDT

-347 SVLNVYYDREIW
+347 SVLNLYYDREEW
-359 TVTLHKA
+359 TVTLHNADGSTWKVFK
-366 PGTYTSEEDSVWLKF
+366 GN
-381 EGKYGDTMPE
+381 YGDTMPE
-391 DFPKY
+391 DFPDY
-396 SMYADYY
+396 QECADYY
-403 NANKGSE
+403 NANKGSK

-470 TDEYLVGKKM
+470 TSEYLVEKKM

-547 LGSSESPYGNPYEHT
+547 LGSSENPYGNPYEHT

-586 QVVGQKTGIYYEAPI
+586 QVVGQETDIYYEAPI
-601 TLMEAPTNMGEGYE
+601 TLMDAPTNMGEGYE

-620 TDPELMNLTNPVEDG
+620 TDPELMNLTNPVENG

-679 PQEPTRAGYQFM
+679 PQEPTRAGYRFM

-721 VGTATYTI
+721 VGTAPYTI
-729 NHVIEGE
+729 NHIIQGAK
-736 DTPFYQETGISS
+736 TPFYQETGISS

-775 ASRTMVLSA
+775 ASRTMVLSS

-792 VYQQVE
+792 VYQEVE

-805 YLEEGTNDPLAEDK
+805 YLEEGTNKVLADDK

-1026 FMIDDHGV
+1026 FMMDDEGV
-1034 LYLVNYRPIQP
+1034 LYLVNYHPIQP
-1045 PITGGRGIVERM
+1045 PITGGRGIAERM
-1057 MLGGAMMLGGG
+1057 LLGGAMMLGGG
-1068 SLALLWFLQNG
+1068 GLALLWFLQNG

-1089 RSA
+1089 RSV

>member
-52 GGNMVC
+52 GGNMAC

-82 LIDPEQSVVS
+82 LIDPEQSVIS

-117 YQGYDPSTGETK
+117 YEGYDPSTGETK

-140 ATKISIEYKQFDGY
+140 ATKIPIEYKQFVGY

-208 KVSGVPVPERAGYS
+208 KLSGVPVPERAGYS
-222 FDCWYTLKEG
+222 FDCWYALKEG
-232 VDPEGWTWNPKDVAW
+232 VDPEGWTWNLKDVAW

-281 VVVWFEDLDGGYVIH
+281 VVVWFEDLDGDYVIH
-296 SNDETRK
+296 SNNETRK
-303 ALTESTVTASEQDIA
+303 ALTESTVTASKQDIA

-347 SVLNVYYDREIW
+347 SVLNLYYDREEW
-359 TVTLHKA
+359 TVTLHNA
-366 PGTYTSEEDSVWLKF
+366 DGSVWKVF
-381 EGKYGDTMPE
+381 KGNYGDTMPE
-391 DFPKY
+391 DFPDY
-396 SMYADYY
+396 QEYADYY

-410 SGDFKYLYWGTEDN
+410 TGDFKYLYYGTIED
-424 RTQVSPTKFTVQ
+424 RKLASPSKFTIQ
-436 KSWHLYPY
+436 KSWDLYPY
-444 FSTEDMNIYNL
+444 YSEDDMKVYNL
-455 YTYNQTVTGDGYELY
+455 YTYNQSVDGESYEH
-470 TDEYLVGKKM
+470 
-480 VYIGL
+480 YISEVFVEKHLRSVGL
-485 EYLEGFDWSGGS
+485 EYVEGFDWAGGD
-497 VYTSDE
+497 VYISDV
-503 PLSDENAAVR
+503 PLSATDAEIR
-513 KELVEAIGQD
+513 RSLEDAIGAEK
-523 NWAAI
+523 WEKI
-528 AAYWNRIYQVN
+528 EAYWPSIYEVN
-539 AQGILWCY
+539 ENGILWCY
-547 LGSSESPYGNPYEHT
+547 LGYTTKGNPLEHT
-562 GGFREHNYFY
+562 GGFREFNYFY

-586 QVVGQKTGIYYEAPI
+586 QVVGQETDIYYEAPI
-601 TLMEAPTNMGEGYE
+601 TLMDAPTNMGEGYE

-620 TDPELMNLTNPVEDG
+620 TDPELMNPTNPVEDG

-706 RLVAEDTILYARWES
+706 RLVAEDTTLYARWES
-721 VGTATYTI
+721 VGTAPYTI
-729 NHVIEGE
+729 NHIIQGAK
-736 DTPFYQETGISS
+736 TPFYQETGVSS

-756 VLLPQSEHYPNNIY
+756 VLLPQNEHYPDNVY

-775 ASRTMVLSA
+775 ASRTMVLSS

-792 VYQQVE
+792 VYQEVE

-805 YLEEGTNDPLAEDK
+805 YLEEGTNEPLAEDK
-819 QVSTRASVVTEIAL
+819 QVSTRASVVTEIPVN
-833 DIKGYVCTN
+833 IKGYVCTN

-857 MSTLGEGQENHITFY
+857 VSTLGEGQENHITFY

-886 GSGFDITNIQED
+886 GSGFDETNVQED
-898 DVLSGAQFQLY
+898 DLLSGAQFQLY

-915 WETHGQ
+915 WETHAQ
-921 QLLDVSSVDSNVWK
+921 QLLDVSSVDNTVWK
-935 NVGVATSQSD
+935 NVGISTSQSD
-945 GTIKFVDLLPGNYRL
+945 GKTRFVDLLPGNYRL

-974 QWNLLVEKKE
+974 QWNLTVETKDEAVVPQERAE
-984 EATEPEE
+984 EEIK
-991 TGPEE
+991 
-996 VELQEEN
+996 
-1003 NEGVNI
+1003 I
-1009 DLDEFT
+1009 DLGEFT

-1026 FMIDDHGV
+1026 FMVDDHGV
-1034 LYLVNYRPIQP
+1034 LYLVNYHPVQP
-1045 PITGGRGIVERM
+1045 PITGGRGIAERM

-1068 SLALLWFLQNG
+1068 GLALLWFLQNG

>member
-1 MKWKIKL
+1 M
-8 KRKQVISLLVAVV
+8 ISLLVAVL

-82 LIDPEQSVVS
+82 LIDPEQSVIS

-324 EGGEFFGF
+324 KGGEFFGF

-347 SVLNVYYDREIW
+347 SVLNVYYNRETW
-359 TVTLHKA
+359 TVTLHNA
-366 PGTYTSEEDSVWLKF
+366 DGSEWKVFK
-381 EGKYGDTMPE
+381 GKYGDTMPK
-391 DFPKY
+391 DFPEY
-396 SMYADYY
+396 SEYANYY

-410 SGDFKYLYWGTEDN
+410 SGEFKYLYYGTIED
-424 RTQVSPTKFTVQ
+424 RKLASPSRFTIE
-436 KSWHLYPY
+436 KTWNLYPY
-444 FSTEDMNIYNL
+444 YSSEEMNVYNL
-455 YTYNQTVTGDGYELY
+455 HTYNQAVTGDGYEHYISEVFIEKTL
-470 TDEYLVGKKM
+470 KF
-480 VYIGL
+480 IGL
-485 EYLEGFDWSGGS
+485 EYLEGFDWTGGS

-503 PLSDENAAVR
+503 PLSDQNATAR
-513 KELVEAIGQD
+513 KELVEAIGQE

-528 AAYWNRIYQVN
+528 APYWNKIYQVDPN
-539 AQGILWCY
+539 GIMYCY
-547 LGSSESPYGNPYEHT
+547 LGEDTKLYGYAKTHT
-562 GGFREHNYFY
+562 GGFKNHNYFY

-586 QVVGQKTGIYYEAPI
+586 EVVGTVPDVYYETPI
-601 TLMEAPTNMGEGYE
+601 TLMDAPTNMEEGYV

-679 PQEPTRAGYQFM
+679 PQEPTRAGYRFM

-706 RLVAEDTILYARWES
+706 RLVAEDTTLYARWES
-721 VGTATYTI
+721 VGTAPYTI
-729 NHVIEGE
+729 NHVIQGQ
-736 DTPFYQETGISS
+736 DKPFYQETGVSS

-756 VLLPQSEHYPNNIY
+756 VLLPQSEHYPDDIY

-775 ASRTMVLSA
+775 ASRTMVLSS

-792 VYQQVE
+792 VYQEVE

-805 YLEEGTNDPLAEDK
+805 YLEEGTNRVLAEDK
-819 QVSTRASVVTEIAL
+819 QVSTRASVVTEIPVN
-833 DIKGYVCTN
+833 IKGYVCTN

-857 MSTLGEGQENHITFY
+857 VSTLGEGQENHITFY

-886 GSGFDITNIQED
+886 GSGFDETNVQEED
-898 DVLSGAQFQLY
+898 LLSGAQFQLY

-915 WETHGQ
+915 WETHAQ
-921 QLLDVSSVDSNVWK
+921 QLLDVSSVDNTVWK
-935 NVGVATSQSD
+935 NVGMSTSQSD
-945 GTIKFVDLLPGNYRL
+945 GKTMFVDLLPGNYRL

-974 QWNLLVEKKE
+974 QWNLIVETKP
-984 EATEPEE
+984 EATEF
-991 TGPEE
+991 
-996 VELQEEN
+996 QEKN
-1003 NEGVNI
+1003 DEGVKI
-1009 DLDEFT
+1009 DLGEFT

-1034 LYLVNYRPIQP
+1034 LYLVNYHPVQP

-1068 SLALLWFLQNG
+1068 GLTLLWFLQNG
-1079 TPRRKSKMRG
+1079 TPRRRSKMRG

>member
-1 MKWKIKL
+1 M
-8 KRKQVISLLVAVV
+8 ISLLVAVV

-37 TSLATLTINYYLEKT
+37 TSLATLTINYYLDKT

-58 QPYIAQQVVGSRYE
+58 QPYIAQQIVGSRYE

-82 LIDPEQSVVS
+82 LIDPEQSVIS
-92 GVLEE
+92 GVLKE

-104 YTYTENMYDYTVV
+104 YTYTENMYDYAVV

-129 ELGRVVGQAPA
+129 VLERVEGQAPA
-140 ATKISIEYKQFDGY
+140 ATKIPIEYKEFEGY

-177 YTKQSDPYIIFTTY
+177 YTKQSNPYIIFTTH

-197 ILAPPGSNIED
+197 ISVQSGTDISQQLE
-208 KVSGVPVPERAGYS
+208 KVPQPQRAGYE
-222 FDCWYTLKEG
+222 FDCWYTLKDG

-247 TAADGQELAERI
+247 TAADGQTLAEKI
-259 STMPEQDL
+259 PAMPDQDL
-267 VVYAHWVPKEVEYT
+267 IVYAHWVPVEVEYT
-281 VVVWFEDLDGGYVIH
+281 VVVWFEDLDGDYVIH

-303 ALTESTVTASEQDIA
+303 ALTGSTVTATEQDKA
-318 NGQNDA
+318 NGAD
-324 EGGEFFGF
+324 ETVGGEFFGF
-332 DYSHSDDT
+332 DYAAEVNNDET

-347 SVLNVYYDREIW
+347 SVLNLYYKREIW
-359 TVTLHKA
+359 TITLHNA
-366 PGTYTSEEDSVWLKF
+366 DGSVWQTF

-391 DFPKY
+391 DFPAY
-396 SMYADYY
+396 QEYADYY

-410 SGDFKYLYWGTEDN
+410 SGEFKYLYYGSIED
-424 RTQVSPTKFTVQ
+424 RKLASPSKFTIQ
-436 KSWHLYPY
+436 KSWDLYPY
-444 FSTEDMNIYNL
+444 YSEDDMKVYNL
-455 YTYNQTVTGDGYELY
+455 YTYNQSVDGESYEH
-470 TDEYLVGKKM
+470 
-480 VYIGL
+480 YISEVFVEKHLRSVGL
-485 EYLEGFDWSGGS
+485 EYVEGFDWAGGD
-497 VYTSDE
+497 VYISDI
-503 PLSDENAAVR
+503 PLSATDAEIR
-513 KELVEAIGQD
+513 RSLEDAIGAEK
-523 NWAAI
+523 WEKI
-528 AAYWNRIYQVN
+528 EAYWPSIYEVN
-539 AQGILWCY
+539 ENGILWCY
-547 LGSSESPYGNPYEHT
+547 LGYTTKGNPLEHT
-562 GGFREHNYFY
+562 GGFREFNYFY

-586 QVVGQKTGIYYEAPI
+586 QVVGQETDIYYEAPI

-620 TDPELMNLTNPVEDG
+620 TEPELMNLTNPVENG

-729 NHVIEGE
+729 NHVIQGQ
-736 DTPFYQETGISS
+736 DKPFYQETGISS

-756 VLLPQSEHYPNNIY
+756 VLLPQNEHYPDDIY

-775 ASRTMVLSA
+775 ASRTMVLSS

-798 ETTYTVS
+798 ETAYTVS
-805 YLEEGTNDPLAEDK
+805 YLEEGTNRVLAEDK
-819 QVSTRASVVTEIAL
+819 QVSTRASVVTEIPVG
-833 DIKGYVCTN
+833 IKGYVCTN
-842 LAGYETITLVTSWQP
+842 LAGYETITLVTSWQLA
-857 MSTLGEGQENHITFY
+857 STLGEEQKNHITFY

-886 GSGFDITNIQED
+886 GSGFDETNVQED
-898 DVLSGAQFQLY
+898 DLLSGAQFQLY

-945 GTIKFVDLLPGNYRL
+945 GSIKFVDLLPGNYRL
-960 VETKAPDGYQLPKG
+960 VETKAPDGFLTPRG
-974 QWNLLVEKKE
+974 QWNLIVETKD
-984 EATEPEE
+984 EATEPDEA
-991 TGPEE
+991 
-996 VELQEEN
+996 ELQQEN
-1003 NEGVNI
+1003 SEGVKI
-1009 DLDEFT
+1009 DLGEFA

-1034 LYLVNYRPIQP
+1034 LYLVNYHPIQP
-1045 PITGGRGIVERM
+1045 PITGGRGITERM
-1057 MLGGAMMLGGG
+1057 LLGGVMMLGGG
-1068 SLALLWFLQNG
+1068 GLALLWFLQNG
-1079 TPRRKSKMRG
+1079 TPRRKSKMRS

>member
-1 MKWKIKL
+1 MLKWKIKL

-21 LVFCMC
+21 LVLCMG
-27 ASNTMTKAGN
+27 ASNTMTRAGN

-58 QPYIAQQVVGSRYE
+58 QPYIAQQVVGSGYE
-72 VSSPTFANFT
+72 VASPTFPNFK
-82 LIDPEQSVVS
+82 LIDPDQAVIS
-92 GVLEE
+92 GKLDE

-104 YTYTENMYDYTVV
+104 YTYTEELYDYTVV
-117 YQGYDPSTGETK
+117 YQGYDPSTGKTEA
-129 ELGRVVGQAPA
+129 LGRVVGQAPA
-140 ATKISIEYKQFDGY
+140 GTKISIDYKEFVGY

-197 ILAPPGSNIED
+197 ILASPGTNIQD
-208 KVSGVPVPERAGYS
+208 MLRSVPAPERAGYS
-222 FDCWYTLKEG
+222 FDCWYALKEG

-247 TAADGQELAERI
+247 TAADGQELAETI

-267 VVYAHWVPKEVEYT
+267 VVYAHWVPTEVEYT
-281 VVVWFEDLDGGYVIH
+281 VVVWFEDLDGDYVIH
-296 SNDETRK
+296 SNNETRK
-303 ALTESTVTASEQDIA
+303 ALTESTVTASQKDINNGA
-318 NGQNDA
+318 NDTQ
-324 EGGEFFGF
+324 GGEFFGF

-366 PGTYTSEEDSVWLKF
+366 PGTYTSEEDSVWLTF

-391 DFPKY
+391 NFPDY
-396 SMYADYY
+396 QEYADYY

-410 SGDFKYLYWGTEDN
+410 SGDFKYLYYGLKTSPK
-424 RTQVSPTKFTVQ
+424 QVSPTKFTVE
-436 KSWHLYPY
+436 KSWELYPY
-444 FSTEDMNIYNL
+444 FSTEPMNVYTV
-455 YTYNQTVTGDGYELY
+455 YTYNQTVTGDGFEYY
-470 TDEYLVGKKM
+470 VDESLVAIDLKS
-480 VYIGL
+480 VGL
-485 EYLEGFDWSGGS
+485 EYLEGFDWKDGA

-503 PLSDENAAVR
+503 QLSAQSAAVR
-513 KELVEAIGQD
+513 KELVEAIGEE
-523 NWAAI
+523 NWASI
-528 AAYWNRIYQVN
+528 ASDWSEIYQVD
-539 AQGILWCY
+539 ARGILWCY
-547 LGSSESPYGNPYEHT
+547 LGDRDTQKYT
-562 GGFREHNYFY
+562 GGFKNYNYFY

-586 QVVGQKTGIYYEAPI
+586 EVVGTVSDVYYEAPI
-601 TLMEAPTNMGEGYE
+601 TLMEAPTNMEEGYV

-721 VGTATYTI
+721 VGTAPYTI
-729 NHVIEGE
+729 NHIIEGE
-736 DTPFYQETGISS
+736 DSPFYQETGVSS

-756 VLLPQSEHYPNNIY
+756 VLLPQSEHYPDDVY
-770 LVSEI
+770 LISEI

-805 YLEEGTNDPLAEDK
+805 YLEEGTNEPLAEDK

-857 MSTLGEGQENHITFY
+857 VSTLGEGQENHITFY

-945 GTIKFVDLLPGNYRL
+945 GSITFVDLLPGNYRL

-1026 FMIDDHGV
+1026 FMMDDEGV
-1034 LYLVNYRPIQP
+1034 LYLVNYHPIQP
-1045 PITGGRGIVERM
+1045 PITGGRGIAERM
-1057 MLGGAMMLGGG
+1057 LLGGG
-1068 SLALLWFLQNG
+1068 MMLVGSGLALLWFLQNG
-1079 TPRRKSKMRG
+1079 TPRRRSKMRG

>member
-1 MKWKIKL
+1 M
-8 KRKQVISLLVAVV
+8 ISLLVAVV

-72 VSSPTFANFT
+72 VSSPAFANFT
-82 LIDPEQSVVS
+82 LIDPEQSVIS

-117 YQGYDPSTGETK
+117 YEGYDPSTGETK
-129 ELGRVVGQAPA
+129 ELDQVVGQAPA
-140 ATKISIEYKQFDGY
+140 ATKIPIEYKQFDGY

-208 KVSGVPVPERAGYS
+208 KLSGVPVPERAGYS

-232 VDPEGWTWNPKDVAW
+232 VDPEGWTWNLKDVAW

-281 VVVWFEDLDGGYVIH
+281 VVVWFEDLDGDYVIH
-296 SNDETRK
+296 SNNETRK
-303 ALTESTVTASEQDIA
+303 ALTESTVTASKQDIA
-318 NGQNDA
+318 NGDNDT

-332 DYSHSDDT
+332 DYSHRDDT

-347 SVLNVYYDREIW
+347 SVLNLYYDREEW
-359 TVTLHKA
+359 TVTLHNADGSTWKVFK
-366 PGTYTSEEDSVWLKF
+366 GN
-381 EGKYGDTMPE
+381 YGDTMPE
-391 DFPKY
+391 DFPDY
-396 SMYADYY
+396 QEYADYY

-410 SGDFKYLYWGTEDN
+410 TGDFKYLYYGTIED
-424 RTQVSPTKFTVQ
+424 RKLASPSKFTIQ
-436 KSWHLYPY
+436 KSWDLYPY
-444 FSTEDMNIYNL
+444 YSEDDMKVYNL
-455 YTYNQTVTGDGYELY
+455 YTYNQSVDGESYEH
-470 TDEYLVGKKM
+470 
-480 VYIGL
+480 YISEVFVEKHLRSVGL
-485 EYLEGFDWSGGS
+485 EYVEGFDWAGGD
-497 VYTSDE
+497 VYISDV
-503 PLSDENAAVR
+503 PLSATDAEIR
-513 KELVEAIGQD
+513 RSLEDAIGAEK
-523 NWAAI
+523 WEKI
-528 AAYWNRIYQVN
+528 EAYWPSIYEVN
-539 AQGILWCY
+539 ENGILWCY
-547 LGSSESPYGNPYEHT
+547 LGYTTKGNPLEHT
-562 GGFREHNYFY
+562 GGFREFNYFY

-586 QVVGQKTGIYYEAPI
+586 QVVGQETDIYYEAPI
-601 TLMEAPTNMGEGYE
+601 TLMDAPTNMGEGYV

-706 RLVAEDTILYARWES
+706 RLVAEDTTLYARWES
-721 VGTATYTI
+721 VGTAPYTI
-729 NHVIEGE
+729 NHIIQGAK
-736 DTPFYQETGISS
+736 TPFYQETGISS

-756 VLLPQSEHYPNNIY
+756 VLLPQNEHYPDDIY

-775 ASRTMVLSA
+775 ASRTMVLSS

-805 YLEEGTNDPLAEDK
+805 YLEEGTNKVLADDK
-819 QVSTRASVVTEIAL
+819 QVSTRASVVTEIPVN
-833 DIKGYVCTN
+833 IKGYVCTN

-857 MSTLGEGQENHITFY
+857 VSTLGEGQENHITFY

-886 GSGFDITNIQED
+886 GSGFDETNVQED
-898 DVLSGAQFQLY
+898 DLLSGAQFQLY

-915 WETHGQ
+915 WETHAQ
-921 QLLDVSSVDSNVWK
+921 QLLDVSSVDNTVWK
-935 NVGVATSQSD
+935 NVGMSTSQSD
-945 GTIKFVDLLPGNYRL
+945 GKTMFVDLLPGNYRL

-974 QWNLLVEKKE
+974 QWNLIVETKDEAVVPQERAE
-984 EATEPEE
+984 EEIK
-991 TGPEE
+991 
-996 VELQEEN
+996 
-1003 NEGVNI
+1003 I
-1009 DLDEFT
+1009 DLGEFT

-1034 LYLVNYRPIQP
+1034 LYLVNYHPVQP
-1045 PITGGRGIVERM
+1045 PITGGRGIAERM

>member
-117 YQGYDPSTGETK
+117 YEGYDPSTGETK

-208 KVSGVPVPERAGYS
+208 KLSGVPVPERAGYS

-281 VVVWFEDLDGGYVIH
+281 VVVWFEDLDGDYVIH
-296 SNDETRK
+296 SNNETRK

-410 SGDFKYLYWGTEDN
+410 SGEFKYLYYGSIED
-424 RTQVSPTKFTVQ
+424 RKLASPSKFTIQ
-436 KSWHLYPY
+436 KSWDLYPY
-444 FSTEDMNIYNL
+444 YSEDDMKVYNL
-455 YTYNQTVTGDGYELY
+455 HTYNQSVDGESYEH
-470 TDEYLVGKKM
+470 
-480 VYIGL
+480 YISEVFVEKHLRSVGL
-485 EYLEGFDWSGGS
+485 EYVEGFDWAGGD
-497 VYTSDE
+497 VYISDV
-503 PLSDENAAVR
+503 PLSATDAEIR
-513 KELVEAIGQD
+513 RSLEDAIGAEK
-523 NWAAI
+523 WEKI
-528 AAYWNRIYQVN
+528 ETYWPSIYEVN
-539 AQGILWCY
+539 ENGILWCY
-547 LGSSESPYGNPYEHT
+547 LGYTTKGNPLEHT
-562 GGFREHNYFY
+562 GGFREFNYFY

-586 QVVGQKTGIYYEAPI
+586 QVVGQKKDIYYEAPI
-601 TLMEAPTNMGEGYE
+601 TLMEAPTNMEEGYV

-620 TDPELMNLTNPVEDG
+620 TDPELMNLTNPVENG

-679 PQEPTRAGYQFM
+679 PQEPTRAGYRFM

-706 RLVAEDTILYARWES
+706 RLVAEDTTLYARWES
-721 VGTATYTI
+721 VGTAPYTI
-729 NHVIEGE
+729 NHVIQGQ
-736 DTPFYQETGISS
+736 DKPFYQETGVSS

-756 VLLPQSEHYPNNIY
+756 VLLPQSEHYPDDIY

-775 ASRTMVLSA
+775 ASRTMVLSS

-792 VYQQVE
+792 VYQEVE

-805 YLEEGTNDPLAEDK
+805 YLEEGTNRVLAEDK
-819 QVSTRASVVTEIAL
+819 QVSTRASVVTEIPVN
-833 DIKGYVCTN
+833 IKGYVCTN

-857 MSTLGEGQENHITFY
+857 VSTLGEGQENHITFY

-886 GSGFDITNIQED
+886 GSGFDETNVQEED
-898 DVLSGAQFQLY
+898 LLSGAQFQLY

-915 WETHGQ
+915 WETHAQ
-921 QLLDVSSVDSNVWK
+921 QLLDVSSVDNTVWK
-935 NVGVATSQSD
+935 NVGMSTSQSD
-945 GTIKFVDLLPGNYRL
+945 GKTMFVDLLPGNYRL

-974 QWNLLVEKKE
+974 QWNLIVETKP
-984 EATEPEE
+984 EATEF
-991 TGPEE
+991 
-996 VELQEEN
+996 QEKN
-1003 NEGVNI
+1003 DEGVKI
-1009 DLDEFT
+1009 DLGEFT

-1034 LYLVNYRPIQP
+1034 LYLVNYHPVQP

-1068 SLALLWFLQNG
+1068 GLTLLWFLQNG
-1079 TPRRKSKMRG
+1079 TPRRRSKMRG

>member
-1 MKWKIKL
+1 M
-8 KRKQVISLLVAVV
+8 ISLLVAVV

-82 LIDPEQSVVS
+82 LIDPEQSVIS

-117 YQGYDPSTGETK
+117 YEGYDPSTGETK

-208 KVSGVPVPERAGYS
+208 KLSGVPVPERAGYS
-222 FDCWYTLKEG
+222 FDCWYALKEG
-232 VDPEGWTWNPKDVAW
+232 VDPEGWTWNLKDVAW

-281 VVVWFEDLDGGYVIH
+281 VVVWFEDLDGDYVIH
-296 SNDETRK
+296 SNNETRK

-347 SVLNVYYDREIW
+347 SVLNVYYDREEW
-359 TVTLHKA
+359 TVTLHNA
-366 PGTYTSEEDSVWLKF
+366 DGSVWKVF
-381 EGKYGDTMPE
+381 KGNYGDTMPE
-391 DFPKY
+391 DFPDY
-396 SMYADYY
+396 QEYADYY

-410 SGDFKYLYWGTEDN
+410 TGEFKYLYYGSVED
-424 RTQVSPTKFTVQ
+424 RKLASPSRFTVE
-436 KSWHLYPY
+436 KTWNLYPY
-444 FSTEDMNIYNL
+444 YSSEEMNVYNL
-455 YTYNQTVTGDGYELY
+455 HTYNQAVTGDGYEHYISEVFIEKTL
-470 TDEYLVGKKM
+470 KF
-480 VYIGL
+480 IGL
-485 EYLEGFDWSGGS
+485 EYLEGFDWTGGS

-503 PLSDENAAVR
+503 PLSDQNATAR
-513 KELVEAIGQD
+513 KELVEAIGQE
-523 NWAAI
+523 NWDAI
-528 AAYWNRIYQVN
+528 APYWNKIYQVDQN
-539 AQGILWCY
+539 GIMYCY
-547 LGSSESPYGNPYEHT
+547 LGEDTKLYGYAKTHT
-562 GGFREHNYFY
+562 GGFKNHNYFY

-586 QVVGQKTGIYYEAPI
+586 EVVGTVPDVYYEAPI
-601 TLMEAPTNMGEGYE
+601 TLMDAPTDMGEGYE

-679 PQEPTRAGYQFM
+679 PQEPTRAGYRFM

-706 RLVAEDTILYARWES
+706 RLVAEDTTLYARWES
-721 VGTATYTI
+721 VGTAPYTI
-729 NHVIEGE
+729 NHIIQGE
-736 DTPFYQETGISS
+736 KTPFYQETGISS

-756 VLLPQSEHYPNNIY
+756 VLLPQNEHYPDNVY

-775 ASRTMVLSA
+775 ASRTMVLSS

-792 VYQQVE
+792 VYQEVE

-805 YLEEGTNDPLAEDK
+805 YLEEGTNEPLAEDK
-819 QVSTRASVVTEIAL
+819 QVSTRASVVTEIPVN
-833 DIKGYVCTN
+833 IKGYVCTN

-857 MSTLGEGQENHITFY
+857 VSTLGEGQENHITFY

-886 GSGFDITNIQED
+886 GSGFDETNVQED
-898 DVLSGAQFQLY
+898 DLLSGAQFQLY

-921 QLLDVSSVDSNVWK
+921 QLLAVSSVDNTIWK
-935 NVGVATSQSD
+935 NVGAATSQSD
-945 GTIKFVDLLPGNYRL
+945 GSTTFVDLLPGNYRL

-974 QWNLLVEKKE
+974 QWNLTVETKDEAVVPQERAE
-984 EATEPEE
+984 EEIK
-991 TGPEE
+991 
-996 VELQEEN
+996 
-1003 NEGVNI
+1003 I
-1009 DLDEFT
+1009 DLGEFT

-1034 LYLVNYRPIQP
+1034 LYLVNYHPIQP
-1045 PITGGRGIVERM
+1045 PITGGRGIAERM
-1057 MLGGAMMLGGG
+1057 LLGGAMMLGGG
-1068 SLALLWFLQNG
+1068 GLALLWFLQNG

-1089 RSA
+1089 RSV

>member
-1 MKWKIKL
+1 M
-8 KRKQVISLLVAVV
+8 ISLLVAVV

-82 LIDPEQSVVS
+82 LIDPEQSVIS

-117 YQGYDPSTGETK
+117 YEGYDPSTGETK

-140 ATKISIEYKQFDGY
+140 ATKIPIEYKQFVGY

-208 KVSGVPVPERAGYS
+208 KLSGVPVPERAGYS
-222 FDCWYTLKEG
+222 FDCWYALKEG
-232 VDPEGWTWNPKDVAW
+232 VDPEGWTWNLKDVAW

-281 VVVWFEDLDGGYVIH
+281 VVVWFEDLDGDYVIH
-296 SNDETRK
+296 SNNETRK
-303 ALTESTVTASEQDIA
+303 ALTESTVTASKQDIA

-347 SVLNVYYDREIW
+347 SVLNLYYDREEW
-359 TVTLHKA
+359 TVTLHNA
-366 PGTYTSEEDSVWLKF
+366 DGSVWKVF
-381 EGKYGDTMPE
+381 KGNYGDTMPE
-391 DFPKY
+391 DFPDY
-396 SMYADYY
+396 QEYADYY

-410 SGDFKYLYWGTEDN
+410 TGDFKYLYYGTIED
-424 RTQVSPTKFTVQ
+424 RKLASPSKFTIQ
-436 KSWHLYPY
+436 KSWDLYPY
-444 FSTEDMNIYNL
+444 YSEDDMKVYNL
-455 YTYNQTVTGDGYELY
+455 YTYNQSVDGESYEH
-470 TDEYLVGKKM
+470 
-480 VYIGL
+480 YISEVFVEKHLRSVGL
-485 EYLEGFDWSGGS
+485 EYVEGFDWAGGD
-497 VYTSDE
+497 VYISDV
-503 PLSDENAAVR
+503 PLSATDAEIR
-513 KELVEAIGQD
+513 RSLEDAIGAEK
-523 NWAAI
+523 WEKI
-528 AAYWNRIYQVN
+528 EAYWPSIYEVN
-539 AQGILWCY
+539 ENGILWCY
-547 LGSSESPYGNPYEHT
+547 LGYTTKGNPLEHT
-562 GGFREHNYFY
+562 GGFREFNYFY

-586 QVVGQKTGIYYEAPI
+586 QVVGQETDIYYEAPI
-601 TLMEAPTNMGEGYE
+601 TLMDAPTNMGEGYE

-620 TDPELMNLTNPVEDG
+620 TDPELMNLTNHVEDG

-706 RLVAEDTILYARWES
+706 RLVAEDTTLYARWES
-721 VGTATYTI
+721 VGTAPYTI
-729 NHVIEGE
+729 NHIIQGAK
-736 DTPFYQETGISS
+736 TPFYQETGVSS

-756 VLLPQSEHYPNNIY
+756 VLLPQNEHYPDNVY

-775 ASRTMVLSA
+775 ASRTMVLSS

-792 VYQQVE
+792 VYQEVE

-805 YLEEGTNDPLAEDK
+805 YLEEGTNEPLAEDK
-819 QVSTRASVVTEIAL
+819 QVSTRASVVTEIPVN
-833 DIKGYVCTN
+833 IKGYVCTN

-857 MSTLGEGQENHITFY
+857 VSTLGEGQENHITFY

-886 GSGFDITNIQED
+886 GSGFDETNVQED
-898 DVLSGAQFQLY
+898 DLLSGAQFQLY

-915 WETHGQ
+915 WETHAQ
-921 QLLDVSSVDSNVWK
+921 QLLDVSSVDNTVWK
-935 NVGVATSQSD
+935 NVGISTSQSD
-945 GTIKFVDLLPGNYRL
+945 GKTRFVDLLPGNYRL

-974 QWNLLVEKKE
+974 QWNLTVETKDEAVVPQERAE
-984 EATEPEE
+984 EEIK
-991 TGPEE
+991 
-996 VELQEEN
+996 
-1003 NEGVNI
+1003 I
-1009 DLDEFT
+1009 DLGEFT

-1026 FMIDDHGV
+1026 FMVDDHGV
-1034 LYLVNYRPIQP
+1034 LYLVNYHPVQP
-1045 PITGGRGIVERM
+1045 PITGGRGIAERM

-1068 SLALLWFLQNG
+1068 GLALLWFLQNG

>member
-82 LIDPEQSVVS
+82 LIDPEQSVIS

-117 YQGYDPSTGETK
+117 YEGYDPSTGETK

-140 ATKISIEYKQFDGY
+140 ATKIPIEYKQFNGY

-163 LTVTADGKAEKILT
+163 LTVTADGKAKKILT

-208 KVSGVPVPERAGYS
+208 KLSGVPAPERAGYS

-281 VVVWFEDLDGGYVIH
+281 VVVWFEDLDGDYVIH
-296 SNDETRK
+296 SNNETRK
-303 ALTESTVTASEQDIA
+303 ALTESTVTASKQDIA

-347 SVLNVYYDREIW
+347 SVLNVYYDREEW
-359 TVTLHKA
+359 TVTLHNADGSTWK
-366 PGTYTSEEDSVWLKF
+366 VFK
-381 EGKYGDTMPE
+381 GKYGDTMPG

-396 SMYADYY
+396 SEYADYY

-410 SGDFKYLYWGTEDN
+410 SGNFKYLYYGTIED
-424 RTQVSPTKFTVQ
+424 RKLASPSKFTIQ
-436 KSWHLYPY
+436 KSWDLYPY
-444 FSTEDMNIYNL
+444 YSEDDMKVYNL
-455 YTYNQTVTGDGYELY
+455 YTYNQSVDGESYEH
-470 TDEYLVGKKM
+470 
-480 VYIGL
+480 YISEVFVEKHLRSVGL
-485 EYLEGFDWSGGS
+485 EYVEGFDWTGGD
-497 VYTSDE
+497 VYISDV
-503 PLSDENAAVR
+503 PLSATDAEIR
-513 KELVEAIGQD
+513 RSLEDAIGTEK
-523 NWAAI
+523 WEKI
-528 AAYWNRIYQVN
+528 EAYWPSIFKVKES
-539 AQGILWCY
+539 GILWCY
-547 LGSSESPYGNPYEHT
+547 LGYSDDTYGNPQEHT

-586 QVVGQKTGIYYEAPI
+586 QVVGQETDIYYEAPI
-601 TLMEAPTNMGEGYE
+601 TLMDAPTNMGEGYE

-706 RLVAEDTILYARWES
+706 RLVAEDTTLYARWES
-721 VGTATYTI
+721 VGTAPYTI
-729 NHVIEGE
+729 NHIIQGAK
-736 DTPFYQETGISS
+736 TPFYQETGISS

-756 VLLPQSEHYPNNIY
+756 VLLPQNEHYPDDIY

-775 ASRTMVLSA
+775 ASRTMVLSS

-805 YLEEGTNDPLAEDK
+805 YLEEGTNKVLADDK
-819 QVSTRASVVTEIAL
+819 QVSTRASVVTEIPVN
-833 DIKGYVCTN
+833 IKGYVCTN

-857 MSTLGEGQENHITFY
+857 VSTLGEGQENHITFY

-886 GSGFDITNIQED
+886 GSGFDETNVQED
-898 DVLSGAQFQLY
+898 DLLSGAQFQLY

-915 WETHGQ
+915 WETHAQ
-921 QLLDVSSVDSNVWK
+921 QLLDVSSVDNTVWK
-935 NVGVATSQSD
+935 NVGMSTSQSD
-945 GTIKFVDLLPGNYRL
+945 GKIRFVDLLPGNYRL

-974 QWNLLVEKKE
+974 QWNLTVETKDEAVVPQERAE
-984 EATEPEE
+984 EEIK
-991 TGPEE
+991 
-996 VELQEEN
+996 
-1003 NEGVNI
+1003 I
-1009 DLDEFT
+1009 DLGEFT

-1026 FMIDDHGV
+1026 FMVDDHGV
-1034 LYLVNYRPIQP
+1034 LYLVNYHPIQP
-1045 PITGGRGIVERM
+1045 PITGGRGIAERM
-1057 MLGGAMMLGGG
+1057 LLGGAMMLGGG
-1068 SLALLWFLQNG
+1068 GLALLWFLQNG

-1089 RSA
+1089 RSV

>member
-1 MKWKIKL
+1 M
-8 KRKQVISLLVAVV
+8 ISLLVAVV

-72 VSSPTFANFT
+72 VSSPAFANFT
-82 LIDPEQSVVS
+82 LIDPEQSVIS

-104 YTYTENMYDYTVV
+104 YTYTENMYAYTVV
-117 YQGYDPSTGETK
+117 YEGYDPSTGETK

-140 ATKISIEYKQFDGY
+140 ATKIPIEYKQFVGY

-163 LTVTADGKAEKILT
+163 LTVTADGKAKKILT

-208 KVSGVPVPERAGYS
+208 KLSGVPAPERAGYS

-281 VVVWFEDLDGGYVIH
+281 VVVWFEDLDGDYVIH
-296 SNDETRK
+296 SNNETRK

-318 NGQNDA
+318 NGDNDA
-324 EGGEFFGF
+324 PGGEFFGF

-347 SVLNVYYDREIW
+347 SVLNLYYNREEW
-359 TVTLHKA
+359 TVTLHNA
-366 PGTYTSEEDSVWLKF
+366 DGSVWKVF
-381 EGKYGDTMPE
+381 KGNYGDTMPE
-391 DFPKY
+391 DFPDY
-396 SMYADYY
+396 QEYADYY

-410 SGDFKYLYWGTEDN
+410 TGDFKYLYYGTIED
-424 RTQVSPTKFTVQ
+424 RKLASPSKFTIQ
-436 KSWHLYPY
+436 KSWDLYPY
-444 FSTEDMNIYNL
+444 YSEDDMKVYNL
-455 YTYNQTVTGDGYELY
+455 YTYNQSVDGESYEH
-470 TDEYLVGKKM
+470 
-480 VYIGL
+480 YISEVFVEKHLRSVGL
-485 EYLEGFDWSGGS
+485 EYVEGFDWAGGD
-497 VYTSDE
+497 VYISDV
-503 PLSDENAAVR
+503 PLSATDAEIR
-513 KELVEAIGQD
+513 RSLEDAIGAEK
-523 NWAAI
+523 WEKI
-528 AAYWNRIYQVN
+528 EAYWPSIYEVN
-539 AQGILWCY
+539 ENGILWCY
-547 LGSSESPYGNPYEHT
+547 LGYTTKGNPLEHT
-562 GGFREHNYFY
+562 GGFREFNYFY

-586 QVVGQKTGIYYEAPI
+586 QVVGQETDIYYEAPI
-601 TLMEAPTNMGEGYE
+601 TLMDAPTNMGEGYE

-706 RLVAEDTILYARWES
+706 RLVAEDTTLYARWES
-721 VGTATYTI
+721 VGTAPYTI
-729 NHVIEGE
+729 NHIIQGAK
-736 DTPFYQETGISS
+736 TPFYQETGISS

-756 VLLPQSEHYPNNIY
+756 VLLPQNEHYPDDIY

-775 ASRTMVLSA
+775 ASRTMVLSS

-805 YLEEGTNDPLAEDK
+805 YLEEGTNKVLADDK
-819 QVSTRASVVTEIAL
+819 QVSTRASVVTEIPVN
-833 DIKGYVCTN
+833 IKGYVCTN

-857 MSTLGEGQENHITFY
+857 VSTLGEGQENHITFY

-886 GSGFDITNIQED
+886 GSGFDETNVQED
-898 DVLSGAQFQLY
+898 DLLSGAQFQLY

-921 QLLDVSSVDSNVWK
+921 QLLDVSSVDNTVWK
-935 NVGVATSQSD
+935 NVGMSTSQSD
-945 GTIKFVDLLPGNYRL
+945 GKTKFVDLLPGNYRL

-974 QWNLLVEKKE
+974 QWNLTVETKDEAVVPQERAE
-984 EATEPEE
+984 EEIK
-991 TGPEE
+991 
-996 VELQEEN
+996 
-1003 NEGVNI
+1003 I
-1009 DLDEFT
+1009 DLGEFT

-1034 LYLVNYRPIQP
+1034 LYLVNYHPVQP
-1045 PITGGRGIVERM
+1045 PITGGRGIAERM

-1068 SLALLWFLQNG
+1068 GLTLLWFLQNG

-1089 RSA
+1089 RSV

>member
-82 LIDPEQSVVS
+82 LIDPEQSVIS

-117 YQGYDPSTGETK
+117 YEGYDPSTGETK

-140 ATKISIEYKQFDGY
+140 ATKIPIEYKQFVGY

-208 KVSGVPVPERAGYS
+208 KLSGVPVPERAGYS
-222 FDCWYTLKEG
+222 FDCWYALKEG
-232 VDPEGWTWNPKDVAW
+232 VDPEGWTWNLKDVAW

-281 VVVWFEDLDGGYVIH
+281 VVVWFEDLDGDYVIH
-296 SNDETRK
+296 SNNETRK
-303 ALTESTVTASEQDIA
+303 ALTESTVTASKQDIA

-347 SVLNVYYDREIW
+347 SVLNLYYDREEW
-359 TVTLHKA
+359 TVTLHNA
-366 PGTYTSEEDSVWLKF
+366 DGSVWKVF
-381 EGKYGDTMPE
+381 KGNYGDTMPE
-391 DFPKY
+391 DFPDY
-396 SMYADYY
+396 QEYADYY

-410 SGDFKYLYWGTEDN
+410 TGDFKYLYYGTIED
-424 RTQVSPTKFTVQ
+424 RKLASPSKFTIQ
-436 KSWHLYPY
+436 KSWDLYPY
-444 FSTEDMNIYNL
+444 YSEDDMKVYNL
-455 YTYNQTVTGDGYELY
+455 YTYNQSVDGESYEH
-470 TDEYLVGKKM
+470 
-480 VYIGL
+480 YISEVFVEKHLRSVGL
-485 EYLEGFDWSGGS
+485 EYVEGFDWAGGD
-497 VYTSDE
+497 VYISDV
-503 PLSDENAAVR
+503 PLSATDAEIR
-513 KELVEAIGQD
+513 RSLEDAIGAEK
-523 NWAAI
+523 WEKI
-528 AAYWNRIYQVN
+528 EAYWPSIYEVN
-539 AQGILWCY
+539 ENGILWCY
-547 LGSSESPYGNPYEHT
+547 LGYTTKGNPLEHT
-562 GGFREHNYFY
+562 GGFREFNYFY

-586 QVVGQKTGIYYEAPI
+586 QVVGQETDIYYEAPI
-601 TLMEAPTNMGEGYE
+601 TLMDAPTNMGEGYE

-620 TDPELMNLTNPVEDG
+620 TDPELMNLTNHVEDG

-706 RLVAEDTILYARWES
+706 RLVAEDTTLYARWES
-721 VGTATYTI
+721 VGTAPYTI
-729 NHVIEGE
+729 NHIIQGAK
-736 DTPFYQETGISS
+736 TPFYQETGVSS

-756 VLLPQSEHYPNNIY
+756 VLLPQNEHYPDNVY

-775 ASRTMVLSA
+775 ASRTMVLSS

-792 VYQQVE
+792 VYQEVE

-805 YLEEGTNDPLAEDK
+805 YLEEGTNEPLAEDK
-819 QVSTRASVVTEIAL
+819 QVSTRASVVTEIPVN
-833 DIKGYVCTN
+833 IKGYVCTN

-857 MSTLGEGQENHITFY
+857 VSTLGEGQENHITFY

-886 GSGFDITNIQED
+886 GSGFDETNVQED
-898 DVLSGAQFQLY
+898 DLLSGAQFQLY

-915 WETHGQ
+915 WETHAQ
-921 QLLDVSSVDSNVWK
+921 QLLDVSSVDNTVWK
-935 NVGVATSQSD
+935 NVGISTSQSD
-945 GTIKFVDLLPGNYRL
+945 GKTRFVDLLPGNYRL

-974 QWNLLVEKKE
+974 QWNLTVETKDEAVVPQERAE
-984 EATEPEE
+984 EEIK
-991 TGPEE
+991 
-996 VELQEEN
+996 
-1003 NEGVNI
+1003 I
-1009 DLDEFT
+1009 DLGEFT

-1026 FMIDDHGV
+1026 FMVDDHGV
-1034 LYLVNYRPIQP
+1034 LYLVNYHPVQP
-1045 PITGGRGIVERM
+1045 PITGGRGIAERM

-1068 SLALLWFLQNG
+1068 GLALLWFLQNG

>member
-72 VSSPTFANFT
+72 VSSPAFANFT
-82 LIDPEQSVVS
+82 LIDPEQSVIS

-117 YQGYDPSTGETK
+117 YEGYDPSTGETE
-129 ELGRVVGQAPA
+129 ELDRVVGQAPA
-140 ATKISIEYKQFDGY
+140 ATKIPIEYKQFNGY

-163 LTVTADGKAEKILT
+163 LTVTADGKAKKILT

-197 ILAPPGSNIED
+197 ILAPPGTNIED
-208 KVSGVPVPERAGYS
+208 KLSGVPAPERAGYS

-232 VDPEGWTWNPKDVAW
+232 VDPEGWTWNPKNVAW

-281 VVVWFEDLDGGYVIH
+281 VVVWFEDLDGDYVIH
-296 SNDETRK
+296 SNNETRK

-318 NGQNDA
+318 NGDNDA
-324 EGGEFFGF
+324 PGGEFFGF

-347 SVLNVYYDREIW
+347 SVLNLYYNREEW
-359 TVTLHKA
+359 TVTLHNA
-366 PGTYTSEEDSVWLKF
+366 DGSVWKVF
-381 EGKYGDTMPE
+381 KGNYGDTMPE
-391 DFPKY
+391 DFPDY
-396 SMYADYY
+396 QEYADYY

-410 SGDFKYLYWGTEDN
+410 TGDFKYLYYGTIED
-424 RTQVSPTKFTVQ
+424 RKLASPSKFTIQ
-436 KSWHLYPY
+436 KSWDLYPY
-444 FSTEDMNIYNL
+444 YSEDDMKVYNL
-455 YTYNQTVTGDGYELY
+455 YTYNQSVDGESYEH
-470 TDEYLVGKKM
+470 
-480 VYIGL
+480 YISEVFVEKHLRSVGL
-485 EYLEGFDWSGGS
+485 EYVEGFDWAGGD
-497 VYTSDE
+497 VYISDV
-503 PLSDENAAVR
+503 PLSATDAEIR
-513 KELVEAIGQD
+513 RSLEDAIGAEK
-523 NWAAI
+523 WEKI
-528 AAYWNRIYQVN
+528 EAYWPSIYEVN
-539 AQGILWCY
+539 ENGILWCY
-547 LGSSESPYGNPYEHT
+547 LGYTTKGNPLEHT
-562 GGFREHNYFY
+562 GGFREFNYFY

-586 QVVGQKTGIYYEAPI
+586 QVVGQETDIYYEAPI
-601 TLMEAPTNMGEGYE
+601 TLMDAPTNMGEGYE

-691 GWYTKEVGGERWTFD
+691 GWYTKKVGGERWTFD
-706 RLVAEDTILYARWES
+706 RLVAEDTTLYARWES
-721 VGTATYTI
+721 VGTAPYTI
-729 NHVIEGE
+729 NHIIQGE
-736 DTPFYQETGISS
+736 KTPFYQETGVSS

-756 VLLPQSEHYPNNIY
+756 VLLPQNEHYPDDIY

-775 ASRTMVLSA
+775 ASRTMVLSS

-805 YLEEGTNDPLAEDK
+805 YLEEGTNRVLAEDK
-819 QVSTRASVVTEIAL
+819 QVSTRASVVTEIPVN
-833 DIKGYVCTN
+833 IKGYVCTN

-857 MSTLGEGQENHITFY
+857 VSTLGEGQENHITFY

-886 GSGFDITNIQED
+886 GSGFDETNVQED
-898 DVLSGAQFQLY
+898 DLLSGAQFQLY

-915 WETHGQ
+915 WETHAQ
-921 QLLDVSSVDSNVWK
+921 QLLDVSSVDNTVWK
-935 NVGVATSQSD
+935 NVGMSTSQSD
-945 GTIKFVDLLPGNYRL
+945 GKTMFVDLLPGNYRL

-974 QWNLLVEKKE
+974 QWNLIVETKDEAVVPQERAE
-984 EATEPEE
+984 EEIK
-991 TGPEE
+991 
-996 VELQEEN
+996 
-1003 NEGVNI
+1003 I
-1009 DLDEFT
+1009 DLGEFT

-1034 LYLVNYRPIQP
+1034 LYLVNYHPIQP
-1045 PITGGRGIVERM
+1045 PITGGRGIAERM
-1057 MLGGAMMLGGG
+1057 LLGGAMMLGGG
-1068 SLALLWFLQNG
+1068 GLALLWFLQNG

-1089 RSA
+1089 RSV

>member
-82 LIDPEQSVVS
+82 LIDPEQSVIS

-117 YQGYDPSTGETK
+117 YEGYDPSTGETK

-140 ATKISIEYKQFDGY
+140 ATKIPIEYKQFVGY

-208 KVSGVPVPERAGYS
+208 KLSGVPVPERADYS
-222 FDCWYTLKEG
+222 FDCWYALKEG
-232 VDPEGWTWNPKDVAW
+232 VDPEGWTWNLKDVAW

-281 VVVWFEDLDGGYVIH
+281 VVVWFEDLDGDYVIH
-296 SNDETRK
+296 SNNETRK
-303 ALTESTVTASEQDIA
+303 ALTESTVTASKQDIA

-347 SVLNVYYDREIW
+347 SVLNLYYDREEW
-359 TVTLHKA
+359 TVTLHNA
-366 PGTYTSEEDSVWLKF
+366 DGSVWKVF
-381 EGKYGDTMPE
+381 KGNYGDTMPE
-391 DFPKY
+391 DFPDY
-396 SMYADYY
+396 QEYADYY

-410 SGDFKYLYWGTEDN
+410 TGDFKYLYYGTIED
-424 RTQVSPTKFTVQ
+424 RKLASPSKFTIQ
-436 KSWHLYPY
+436 KSWDLYPY
-444 FSTEDMNIYNL
+444 YSEDDMKVYNL
-455 YTYNQTVTGDGYELY
+455 YTYNQSVDGESYEH
-470 TDEYLVGKKM
+470 
-480 VYIGL
+480 YISEVFVEKHLRSVGL
-485 EYLEGFDWSGGS
+485 EYVEGFDWAGGD
-497 VYTSDE
+497 VYISDV
-503 PLSDENAAVR
+503 PLSATDAEIR
-513 KELVEAIGQD
+513 RSLEDAIGAEK
-523 NWAAI
+523 WEKI
-528 AAYWNRIYQVN
+528 EAYWPSIYEVN
-539 AQGILWCY
+539 ENGILWCY
-547 LGSSESPYGNPYEHT
+547 LGYTTKGNPLEHT
-562 GGFREHNYFY
+562 GGFREFNYFY

-586 QVVGQKTGIYYEAPI
+586 QVVGQETDIYYEAPI
-601 TLMEAPTNMGEGYE
+601 TLMDAPTNMGEGYE

-620 TDPELMNLTNPVEDG
+620 TDPELMNLTNHVEDG

-706 RLVAEDTILYARWES
+706 RLVAEDTTLYARWES
-721 VGTATYTI
+721 VGTAPYTI
-729 NHVIEGE
+729 NHIIQGAK
-736 DTPFYQETGISS
+736 TPFYQETGVSS

-756 VLLPQSEHYPNNIY
+756 VLLPQNEHYPDNVY

-775 ASRTMVLSA
+775 ASRTMVLSS

-792 VYQQVE
+792 VYQEVE

-805 YLEEGTNDPLAEDK
+805 YLEEGTNEPLAEDK
-819 QVSTRASVVTEIAL
+819 QVSTRASVVTEIPVN
-833 DIKGYVCTN
+833 IKGYVCTN

-857 MSTLGEGQENHITFY
+857 VSTLGEGQENHITFY

-886 GSGFDITNIQED
+886 GSGFDETNVQED
-898 DVLSGAQFQLY
+898 DLLSGAQFQLY

-915 WETHGQ
+915 WETHAQ
-921 QLLDVSSVDSNVWK
+921 QLLDVSSVDNTVWK
-935 NVGVATSQSD
+935 NVGISTSQSD
-945 GTIKFVDLLPGNYRL
+945 GKTRFVDLLPGNYRL

-974 QWNLLVEKKE
+974 QWNLTVETKDEAVVPQERAE
-984 EATEPEE
+984 EEIK
-991 TGPEE
+991 
-996 VELQEEN
+996 
-1003 NEGVNI
+1003 I
-1009 DLDEFT
+1009 DLGEFT

-1026 FMIDDHGV
+1026 FMVDDHGV
-1034 LYLVNYRPIQP
+1034 LYLVNYHPVQP
-1045 PITGGRGIVERM
+1045 PITGGRGIAERM

-1068 SLALLWFLQNG
+1068 GLALLWFLQNG

>member
-1 MKWKIKL
+1 M
-8 KRKQVISLLVAVV
+8 ISLLVAVV

-37 TSLATLTINYYLEKT
+37 TSLATLTINYYLDKT

-58 QPYIAQQVVGSRYE
+58 QPYIAQQIVGSRYE

-82 LIDPEQSVVS
+82 LIDPEQSVIS

-97 DTTVSVF
+97 DITVSVF
-104 YTYTENMYDYTVV
+104 YTYTENMYDYAVV

-129 ELGRVVGQAPA
+129 VLERVDGQAPA
-140 ATKISIEYKQFDGY
+140 ATKIPIEYKEFEGY

-177 YTKQSDPYIIFTTY
+177 YTKQSNPYIIFTTH

-197 ILAPPGSNIED
+197 ISAQ
-208 KVSGVPVPERAGYS
+208 SGTDISQQLEQVPQPQRAGYE
-222 FDCWYTLKEG
+222 FDCWYTLKDG
-232 VDPEGWTWNPKDVAW
+232 VDPEGWTWNPEDVAW
-247 TAADGQELAERI
+247 TAADGQTLAEKI
-259 STMPEQDL
+259 PAMPDQEL
-267 VVYAHWVPKEVEYT
+267 IVYAHWVPVEVEYT
-281 VVVWFEDLDGGYVIH
+281 VVVWFEDLDGDYVIH

-303 ALTESTVTASEQDIA
+303 ALTGSTVTASQKDIN
-318 NGQNDA
+318 NGADDTQ
-324 EGGEFFGF
+324 GGDFFGF

-347 SVLNVYYDREIW
+347 SVLNLYYDREIW
-359 TVTLHKA
+359 TVTLHNVD
-366 PGTYTSEEDSVWLKF
+366 GSVWQTF
-381 EGKYGDTMPE
+381 EGKYGDTMPK
-391 DFPKY
+391 DFPDY
-396 SMYADYY
+396 QECADYY

-410 SGDFKYLYWGTEDN
+410 TGDFKYLYYGSKSSPK
-424 RTQVSPTKFTVQ
+424 QVSPTKFTVE
-436 KSWHLYPY
+436 KSWELYPY
-444 FSTEDMNIYNL
+444 FSAEPMNVYNV
-455 YTYNQTVTGDGYELY
+455 YTYNQTVTGDGFEYY
-470 TDEYLVGKKM
+470 IDESLVAIDLKS
-480 VYIGL
+480 VGL
-485 EYLEGFDWSGGS
+485 EYVEGFDWTGGA
-497 VYTSDE
+497 VYTSDQQ
-503 PLSDENAAVR
+503 LSAQSAAVR
-513 KELVEAIGQD
+513 KELVEAIGEE

-528 AAYWNRIYQVN
+528 ASDWSEIYQVD
-539 AQGILWCY
+539 ARGILWCY
-547 LGSSESPYGNPYEHT
+547 LGGSVDIQGYT
-562 GGFREHNYFY
+562 GGFKNYNYFY

-586 QVVGQKTGIYYEAPI
+586 EVVGTVPDVYYEAPI
-601 TLMEAPTNMGEGYE
+601 TLMETPTNMGEGYE

-691 GWYTKEVGGERWTFD
+691 GWYTEKVGGERWTFD
-706 RLVAEDTILYARWES
+706 RLVAEDTTLYARWES
-721 VGTATYTI
+721 VGTAPYTI
-729 NHVIEGE
+729 NHIIQGE
-736 DTPFYQETGISS
+736 KTPFYQETGISS

-756 VLLPQSEHYPNNIY
+756 VLLPQNEHYPDNVY

-775 ASRTMVLSA
+775 ASRTMVLSS

-792 VYQQVE
+792 VYQEVE

-805 YLEEGTNDPLAEDK
+805 YLEEGTNEPLAEDK
-819 QVSTRASVVTEIAL
+819 QVSTRASVVTEIPVN
-833 DIKGYVCTN
+833 IKGYVCTN

-857 MSTLGEGQENHITFY
+857 VSTLGEGQENHITFY

-886 GSGFDITNIQED
+886 GSGFDETNVQED
-898 DVLSGAQFQLY
+898 DLLSGAQFQLY

-921 QLLDVSSVDSNVWK
+921 QLLDVSSVDNTIWK
-935 NVGVATSQSD
+935 NVGAATSQSD
-945 GTIKFVDLLPGNYRL
+945 GSTTFVDLLPGNYRL

-974 QWNLLVEKKE
+974 QWNLTVETKDEAVVPQERAE
-984 EATEPEE
+984 EEIK
-991 TGPEE
+991 
-996 VELQEEN
+996 
-1003 NEGVNI
+1003 I
-1009 DLDEFT
+1009 DLGEFT

-1021 EDAPA
+1021 ENAPA

-1034 LYLVNYRPIQP
+1034 LYLVNYHPIQP

-1068 SLALLWFLQNG
+1068 GLALIWFLQNG

>member
-117 YQGYDPSTGETK
+117 YEGYDPSTGETK

-208 KVSGVPVPERAGYS
+208 KLSGVPVPERAGYS

-281 VVVWFEDLDGGYVIH
+281 VVVWFEDLDGDYVIH
-296 SNDETRK
+296 SNNETRK

-410 SGDFKYLYWGTEDN
+410 SGEFKYLYYGSIED
-424 RTQVSPTKFTVQ
+424 RKLASPSKFTIQ
-436 KSWHLYPY
+436 KSWDLYPY
-444 FSTEDMNIYNL
+444 YSEDDMKVYNL
-455 YTYNQTVTGDGYELY
+455 YTYNQSVDGESYEH
-470 TDEYLVGKKM
+470 
-480 VYIGL
+480 YISEVFVEKHLRSVGL
-485 EYLEGFDWSGGS
+485 EYVEGFDWAGGD
-497 VYTSDE
+497 VYISDV
-503 PLSDENAAVR
+503 PLSATDAEIR
-513 KELVEAIGQD
+513 RSLEDAIGAEK
-523 NWAAI
+523 WEKI
-528 AAYWNRIYQVN
+528 ETYWPSIYEVN
-539 AQGILWCY
+539 ENGILWCY
-547 LGSSESPYGNPYEHT
+547 LGYTTKGNPLEHT
-562 GGFREHNYFY
+562 GGFREFNYFY

-586 QVVGQKTGIYYEAPI
+586 QVVGQKKDIYYEAPI
-601 TLMEAPTNMGEGYE
+601 TLMEAPTNMEEGYV

-620 TDPELMNLTNPVEDG
+620 TDPELMNLTNPVENG

-679 PQEPTRAGYQFM
+679 PQEPTRAGYRFM

-706 RLVAEDTILYARWES
+706 RLVAEDTTLYARWES
-721 VGTATYTI
+721 VGTAPYTI
-729 NHVIEGE
+729 NHVIQGQ
-736 DTPFYQETGISS
+736 DKPFYQETGVSS

-756 VLLPQSEHYPNNIY
+756 VLLPQSEHYPDDIY

-775 ASRTMVLSA
+775 ASRTMVLSS

-792 VYQQVE
+792 VYQEVE

-805 YLEEGTNDPLAEDK
+805 YLEEGTNRVLAEDK
-819 QVSTRASVVTEIAL
+819 QVSTRASVVTEIPVN
-833 DIKGYVCTN
+833 IKGYVCTN

-857 MSTLGEGQENHITFY
+857 VSTLGEGQENHITFY

-886 GSGFDITNIQED
+886 GSGFDETNVQEED
-898 DVLSGAQFQLY
+898 LLSGAQFQLY

-915 WETHGQ
+915 WETHAQ
-921 QLLDVSSVDSNVWK
+921 QLLDVSSVDNTVWK
-935 NVGVATSQSD
+935 NVGMSTSQSD
-945 GTIKFVDLLPGNYRL
+945 GKTMFVDLLPGNYRL

-974 QWNLLVEKKE
+974 QWNLIVETKP
-984 EATEPEE
+984 EATEF
-991 TGPEE
+991 
-996 VELQEEN
+996 QEKN
-1003 NEGVNI
+1003 DEGVKI
-1009 DLDEFT
+1009 DLGEFT

-1034 LYLVNYRPIQP
+1034 LYLVNYHPVQP

-1068 SLALLWFLQNG
+1068 GLTLLWFLQNG
-1079 TPRRKSKMRG
+1079 TPRRRSKMRG

>member
-72 VSSPTFANFT
+72 VSSPAFANFT
-82 LIDPEQSVVS
+82 LIDPEQSVIS

-117 YQGYDPSTGETK
+117 YEGYDPSTGETK

-140 ATKISIEYKQFDGY
+140 ATKIPIEYKQFVGY

-163 LTVTADGKAEKILT
+163 LTVTADGKAKKILT

-208 KVSGVPVPERAGYS
+208 KLSGVPVPERAGYS
-222 FDCWYTLKEG
+222 FDCWYALKEG
-232 VDPEGWTWNPKDVAW
+232 VDPEGWTWNLKDVAW

-281 VVVWFEDLDGGYVIH
+281 VVVWFEDLDGDYVIH
-296 SNDETRK
+296 SNNETRK

-347 SVLNVYYDREIW
+347 SVLNLYYDREEW
-359 TVTLHKA
+359 TVTLHNA
-366 PGTYTSEEDSVWLKF
+366 DGSVWKVF
-381 EGKYGDTMPE
+381 KGNYGDTMPE
-391 DFPKY
+391 EFPDY
-396 SMYADYY
+396 QEYADYY

-410 SGDFKYLYWGTEDN
+410 TGDFKYLYYGSKSSPK
-424 RTQVSPTKFTVQ
+424 QVSPTKFTVE
-436 KSWHLYPY
+436 KSWELYPY
-444 FSTEDMNIYNL
+444 FSAEPMNVYNV
-455 YTYNQTVTGDGYELY
+455 YTYNQTVTGDGFEYY
-470 TDEYLVGKKM
+470 IDESLVAIDLKS
-480 VYIGL
+480 VGL
-485 EYLEGFDWSGGS
+485 EYVEGFDWTGGA
-497 VYTSDE
+497 VYTSDQQ
-503 PLSDENAAVR
+503 LSAQSAAVR
-513 KELVEAIGQD
+513 KELVEAIGEE

-528 AAYWNRIYQVN
+528 ASDWSEIYQVD
-539 AQGILWCY
+539 ARGILWCY
-547 LGSSESPYGNPYEHT
+547 LGGSVDIQGYT
-562 GGFREHNYFY
+562 GGFKNHNYFY

-586 QVVGQKTGIYYEAPI
+586 EVVGTVSDVYYEAPI
-601 TLMEAPTNMGEGYE
+601 TLMDAPTNMGEGYE

-620 TDPELMNLTNPVEDG
+620 TDPELMNLTNPVENG

-679 PQEPTRAGYQFM
+679 PQEPTRAGYRFM

-706 RLVAEDTILYARWES
+706 RLVAEDTTLYARWES
-721 VGTATYTI
+721 VGTAPYTI
-729 NHVIEGE
+729 NHIIQGE
-736 DTPFYQETGISS
+736 KTPFYQETGISS

-756 VLLPQSEHYPNNIY
+756 VLLPQNEHYPDDIY

-775 ASRTMVLSA
+775 ASRTMVLSS

-805 YLEEGTNDPLAEDK
+805 YLEEGTNKVLADDK
-819 QVSTRASVVTEIAL
+819 QVSTRASVVTEIPVN
-833 DIKGYVCTN
+833 IKGYVCTN

-857 MSTLGEGQENHITFY
+857 VSTLGEGQENHITFY

-886 GSGFDITNIQED
+886 GSGFDETNVQED
-898 DVLSGAQFQLY
+898 DLLSGAQFQLY

-915 WETHGQ
+915 WETHAQ
-921 QLLDVSSVDSNVWK
+921 QLLDVSSVDNTVWK
-935 NVGVATSQSD
+935 NVGMSTSQSD
-945 GTIKFVDLLPGNYRL
+945 GKTKFVDLLPGNYRL

-974 QWNLLVEKKE
+974 QWNLTVETKDEAVVPQERAE
-984 EATEPEE
+984 EEIK
-991 TGPEE
+991 
-996 VELQEEN
+996 
-1003 NEGVNI
+1003 I
-1009 DLDEFT
+1009 DLGEFT

-1026 FMIDDHGV
+1026 FMVDDHGV
-1034 LYLVNYRPIQP
+1034 LYLVNYHPVQP
-1045 PITGGRGIVERM
+1045 PITGGRGIAERM

-1068 SLALLWFLQNG
+1068 GLALLWFLQNG

-1089 RSA
+1089 RSV

>member
-1 MKWKIKL
+1 M
-8 KRKQVISLLVAVV
+8 ISLLVAVV

-72 VSSPTFANFT
+72 VSSPAFANFT
-82 LIDPEQSVVS
+82 LIDPEQSVIS

-117 YQGYDPSTGETK
+117 YEGYDPSTGETK

-140 ATKISIEYKQFDGY
+140 ATKIPIEYKQFNGY

-163 LTVTADGKAEKILT
+163 LTVTADGKAKKILT

-208 KVSGVPVPERAGYS
+208 KLSGVPAPERAGYS

-281 VVVWFEDLDGGYVIH
+281 VVVWFEDLDGDYVIH

-303 ALTESTVTASEQDIA
+303 ALTESTVTASKQDIA

-332 DYSHSDDT
+332 DYSHRDDT

-347 SVLNVYYDREIW
+347 SVLNLYYDREEW
-359 TVTLHKA
+359 TVTLHNADGSTWKVFK
-366 PGTYTSEEDSVWLKF
+366 GN
-381 EGKYGDTMPE
+381 YGDTMPE
-391 DFPKY
+391 DFPDY
-396 SMYADYY
+396 QEYADYY

-410 SGDFKYLYWGTEDN
+410 TGDFKYLYYGTIED
-424 RTQVSPTKFTVQ
+424 RKLASPSKFTIQ
-436 KSWHLYPY
+436 KSWDLYPY
-444 FSTEDMNIYNL
+444 YSEDDMKVYNL
-455 YTYNQTVTGDGYELY
+455 YTYNQSVDGESYEH
-470 TDEYLVGKKM
+470 
-480 VYIGL
+480 YISEVFVEKHLRSVGL
-485 EYLEGFDWSGGS
+485 EYVEGFDWAGGD
-497 VYTSDE
+497 VYISDV
-503 PLSDENAAVR
+503 PLSATDAEIR
-513 KELVEAIGQD
+513 RSLEDAIGAEK
-523 NWAAI
+523 WEKI
-528 AAYWNRIYQVN
+528 EAYWPSIYEVN
-539 AQGILWCY
+539 ENGILWCY
-547 LGSSESPYGNPYEHT
+547 LGYTTKGNPLEHT
-562 GGFREHNYFY
+562 GGFREFNYFY

-586 QVVGQKTGIYYEAPI
+586 QVVGQETDIYYEAPI
-601 TLMEAPTNMGEGYE
+601 TLMDAPTNMGEGYV

-679 PQEPTRAGYQFM
+679 PQEPTRAGYRFM

-706 RLVAEDTILYARWES
+706 RLVAEDTTLYARWES
-721 VGTATYTI
+721 VGTAPYTI
-729 NHVIEGE
+729 NHIIQGAK
-736 DTPFYQETGISS
+736 TPFYQETGVSS

-756 VLLPQSEHYPNNIY
+756 VLLPQNEHYPDDIY

-775 ASRTMVLSA
+775 ASRTMVLSS

-805 YLEEGTNDPLAEDK
+805 YLEEGTNKVLADDK
-819 QVSTRASVVTEIAL
+819 QVSTRASVVTEIPVN
-833 DIKGYVCTN
+833 IKGYVCTN

-857 MSTLGEGQENHITFY
+857 VSTLGEGQENHITFY

-886 GSGFDITNIQED
+886 GSGFDETNVQED
-898 DVLSGAQFQLY
+898 DLLSGAQFQLY

-915 WETHGQ
+915 WETHAQ
-921 QLLDVSSVDSNVWK
+921 QLLDVSSVDNTVWK
-935 NVGVATSQSD
+935 NVGMSTSQSD
-945 GTIKFVDLLPGNYRL
+945 GKTMFVDLLPGNYRL

-974 QWNLLVEKKE
+974 QWNLIVETKP
-984 EATEPEE
+984 EATEF
-991 TGPEE
+991 
-996 VELQEEN
+996 QEEN
-1003 NEGVNI
+1003 DEGVKI
-1009 DLDEFT
+1009 DLGEFT

-1026 FMIDDHGV
+1026 FMVDDHGV
-1034 LYLVNYRPIQP
+1034 LYLVNYHPVQP
-1045 PITGGRGIVERM
+1045 PITGGRGIAERM

-1068 SLALLWFLQNG
+1068 GLTLLWFLQNG

>member
-1 MKWKIKL
+1 M
-8 KRKQVISLLVAVV
+8 ISLLVAVV

-58 QPYIAQQVVGSRYE
+58 QPYIAQQVMESRYE

-82 LIDPEQSVVS
+82 LIDPEQSVIS

-97 DTTVSVF
+97 DTTISVF

-117 YQGYDPSTGETK
+117 YEGYDPSTGETK

-140 ATKISIEYKQFDGY
+140 ATKIPIEYKQFDGY

-163 LTVTADGKAEKILT
+163 LTVTADGKAKKILT

-197 ILAPPGSNIED
+197 ILAPPGTNIED
-208 KVSGVPVPERAGYS
+208 KLSGVPVPERAGYS
-222 FDCWYTLKEG
+222 FDCWYALKEG
-232 VDPEGWTWNPKDVAW
+232 VDPEGWTWNLKDVAW

-281 VVVWFEDLDGGYVIH
+281 VVVWFKDLDGDYVIH

-303 ALTESTVTASEQDIA
+303 ALTESTVTASKQDIA

-347 SVLNVYYDREIW
+347 SVLNLYYDREEW
-359 TVTLHKA
+359 TVTLHNA
-366 PGTYTSEEDSVWLKF
+366 DGSVWKVF
-381 EGKYGDTMPE
+381 KGNYGDTMPE
-391 DFPKY
+391 DFPDY
-396 SMYADYY
+396 QEYADYY

-410 SGDFKYLYWGTEDN
+410 TGDFKYLYYGSKSSPK
-424 RTQVSPTKFTVQ
+424 QVSPTKFTVE
-436 KSWHLYPY
+436 KSWELYPY
-444 FSTEDMNIYNL
+444 FSAEPMNVYNV
-455 YTYNQTVTGDGYELY
+455 YTYNQTVTGDGFEYY
-470 TDEYLVGKKM
+470 IDESLVAIDLKS
-480 VYIGL
+480 VGL
-485 EYLEGFDWSGGS
+485 EYVEGFDWTGGA
-497 VYTSDE
+497 VYTSDQQ
-503 PLSDENAAVR
+503 LSAQSAAVR
-513 KELVEAIGQD
+513 KELVEAIGEE

-528 AAYWNRIYQVN
+528 ASDWSEIYQVD
-539 AQGILWCY
+539 ARGILWCY
-547 LGSSESPYGNPYEHT
+547 LGGSVDIQGYT
-562 GGFREHNYFY
+562 GGFKNYNYFY

-586 QVVGQKTGIYYEAPI
+586 EVVGTVPDVYYEAPI
-601 TLMEAPTNMGEGYE
+601 TLMETPTNMGEGYE

-679 PQEPTRAGYQFM
+679 PQEPTRAGYRFM

-706 RLVAEDTILYARWES
+706 RLVAEDTTLYARWES
-721 VGTATYTI
+721 VGTAPYTI
-729 NHVIEGE
+729 NHIIQGQ
-736 DTPFYQETGISS
+736 DKPFYQETGVSS

-756 VLLPQSEHYPNNIY
+756 VLLPQNERYPDNVY

-775 ASRTMVLSA
+775 ASRTMVLSS

-792 VYQQVE
+792 VYQEVE
-798 ETTYTVS
+798 ETIYTVS
-805 YLEEGTNDPLAEDK
+805 YLEEETNKVLADDK
-819 QVSTRASVVTEIAL
+819 QVSTRASVVTEIPVG
-833 DIKGYVCTN
+833 IKGYVCAN
-842 LAGYETITLVTSWQP
+842 AYKTITLVTSWQP
-857 MSTLGEGQENHITFY
+857 VSTLGEGQKNHITFY
-872 YREGGAELSFIKVD
+872 YRRAEKLSFVKVD
-886 GSGFDITNIQED
+886 GTGFNVTDIQED
-898 DVLSGAQFQLY
+898 DVLSGAQFKLY
-909 GYVGSQ
+909 SYVGSQ
-915 WETHGQ
+915 WETHAQ
-921 QLLDVSSVDSNVWK
+921 QLLDVSSVDNTIWK
-935 NVGVATSQSD
+935 NVGAATSQSD
-945 GTIKFVDLLPGNYRL
+945 GSTTFVGILPGNYRL

-974 QWNLLVEKKE
+974 QWNLIVETKP
-984 EATEPEE
+984 EATEPDEA
-991 TGPEE
+991 
-996 VELQEEN
+996 ELQQEN
-1003 NEGVNI
+1003 SEGVKI
-1009 DLDEFT
+1009 DLGEFT

-1026 FMIDDHGV
+1026 FMVDDQGV
-1034 LYLVNYRPIQP
+1034 LYLVNYHPVQP
-1045 PITGGRGIVERM
+1045 PITGGRGIAERM

-1068 SLALLWFLQNG
+1068 GLTLIWFLQNG

-1089 RSA
+1089 RSV

>member
-1 MKWKIKL
+1 M
-8 KRKQVISLLVAVV
+8 ISLLVAVV

-72 VSSPTFANFT
+72 VSSPAFANFT
-82 LIDPEQSVVS
+82 LIDPEQSVIS

-117 YQGYDPSTGETK
+117 YEGYDPSTGETK

-140 ATKISIEYKQFDGY
+140 ATKIPIEYKQFVGY

-163 LTVTADGKAEKILT
+163 LTVTADGKAKKILT

-208 KVSGVPVPERAGYS
+208 KLSGVPVPERAGYS
-222 FDCWYTLKEG
+222 FDCWYALKEG
-232 VDPEGWTWNPKDVAW
+232 VDPEGWTWNLKDVAW

-281 VVVWFEDLDGGYVIH
+281 VVVWFEDLDGDYVIH
-296 SNDETRK
+296 SNNETRK

-347 SVLNVYYDREIW
+347 SVLNLYYDREEW
-359 TVTLHKA
+359 TVTLHNA
-366 PGTYTSEEDSVWLKF
+366 DGSVWKVF
-381 EGKYGDTMPE
+381 KGNYGDTMPE
-391 DFPKY
+391 EFPDY
-396 SMYADYY
+396 QEYADYY

-410 SGDFKYLYWGTEDN
+410 TGDFKYLYYGSKSSPK
-424 RTQVSPTKFTVQ
+424 QVSPTKFTVE
-436 KSWHLYPY
+436 KSWELYPY
-444 FSTEDMNIYNL
+444 FSAEPMNVYNV
-455 YTYNQTVTGDGYELY
+455 YTYNQTVTGDGFEYY
-470 TDEYLVGKKM
+470 IDESLVAIDLKS
-480 VYIGL
+480 VGL
-485 EYLEGFDWSGGS
+485 EYVEGFDWTGGA
-497 VYTSDE
+497 VYTSDQQ
-503 PLSDENAAVR
+503 LSAQSAAVR
-513 KELVEAIGQD
+513 KELVEAIGEE

-528 AAYWNRIYQVN
+528 ASDWSEIYQVD
-539 AQGILWCY
+539 ARGILWCY
-547 LGSSESPYGNPYEHT
+547 LGGSVDIQGYT
-562 GGFREHNYFY
+562 GGFKNHNYFY

-586 QVVGQKTGIYYEAPI
+586 EVVGTVSDVYYEAPI
-601 TLMEAPTNMGEGYE
+601 TLMDAPTNMGEGYE

-620 TDPELMNLTNPVEDG
+620 TDPELMNLTNPVENG

-679 PQEPTRAGYQFM
+679 PQEPTRAGYRFM

-706 RLVAEDTILYARWES
+706 RLVAEDTTLYARWES
-721 VGTATYTI
+721 VGTAPYTI
-729 NHVIEGE
+729 NHIIQGE
-736 DTPFYQETGISS
+736 KTPFYQETGISS

-756 VLLPQSEHYPNNIY
+756 VLLPQNEHYPDDIY

-775 ASRTMVLSA
+775 ASRTMVLSS

-805 YLEEGTNDPLAEDK
+805 YLEEGTNKVLADDK
-819 QVSTRASVVTEIAL
+819 QVSTRASVVTEIPVN
-833 DIKGYVCTN
+833 IKGYVCTN

-857 MSTLGEGQENHITFY
+857 VSTLGEGQENHITFY

-886 GSGFDITNIQED
+886 GSGFDETNVQED
-898 DVLSGAQFQLY
+898 DLLSGAQFQLY

-915 WETHGQ
+915 WETHAQ
-921 QLLDVSSVDSNVWK
+921 QLLDVSSVDNTVWK
-935 NVGVATSQSD
+935 NVGMSTSQSD
-945 GTIKFVDLLPGNYRL
+945 GKTKFVDLLPGNYRL

-974 QWNLLVEKKE
+974 QWNLTVETKDEAVVPQERAE
-984 EATEPEE
+984 EEIK
-991 TGPEE
+991 
-996 VELQEEN
+996 
-1003 NEGVNI
+1003 I
-1009 DLDEFT
+1009 DLGEFT

-1026 FMIDDHGV
+1026 FMVDDHGV
-1034 LYLVNYRPIQP
+1034 LYLVNYHPVQP
-1045 PITGGRGIVERM
+1045 PITGGRGIAERM

-1068 SLALLWFLQNG
+1068 GLALLWFLQNG

-1089 RSA
+1089 RSV

>member
-1 MKWKIKL
+1 M
-8 KRKQVISLLVAVV
+8 ISLLVAVV

-58 QPYIAQQVVGSRYE
+58 QPYIAQQVVGSKYE

-82 LIDPEQSVVS
+82 LIDPEQSVIS

-117 YQGYDPSTGETK
+117 YEGYDPSTGETK
-129 ELGRVVGQAPA
+129 ELDQVVGQAPA
-140 ATKISIEYKQFDGY
+140 ATKIPIEYKQFDGY

-208 KVSGVPVPERAGYS
+208 KLSGVPVPERAGYS

-232 VDPEGWTWNPKDVAW
+232 VDPEGWTWNLKDVAW

-281 VVVWFEDLDGGYVIH
+281 VVVWFEDLDGDYVIH
-296 SNDETRK
+296 SNNETRK
-303 ALTESTVTASEQDIA
+303 ALTESTVTASKQDIA
-318 NGQNDA
+318 NGDNDT

-332 DYSHSDDT
+332 DYSHRDDT

-347 SVLNVYYDREIW
+347 SVLNLYYDREEW
-359 TVTLHKA
+359 TVTLHNADGSTWKVFK
-366 PGTYTSEEDSVWLKF
+366 GN
-381 EGKYGDTMPE
+381 YGDTMPE
-391 DFPKY
+391 DFPDY
-396 SMYADYY
+396 QEYADYY

-410 SGDFKYLYWGTEDN
+410 TGDFKYLYYGTIED
-424 RTQVSPTKFTVQ
+424 RKLASPSKFTIQ
-436 KSWHLYPY
+436 KSWDLYPY
-444 FSTEDMNIYNL
+444 YSEDDMKVYNL
-455 YTYNQTVTGDGYELY
+455 YTYNQSVDGESYEH
-470 TDEYLVGKKM
+470 
-480 VYIGL
+480 YISEVFVEKHLRSVGL
-485 EYLEGFDWSGGS
+485 EYVEGFDWAGGD
-497 VYTSDE
+497 VYISDV
-503 PLSDENAAVR
+503 PLSATDAEIR
-513 KELVEAIGQD
+513 RSLEDAIGAEK
-523 NWAAI
+523 WEKI
-528 AAYWNRIYQVN
+528 EAYWPSIYEVN
-539 AQGILWCY
+539 ENGILWCY
-547 LGSSESPYGNPYEHT
+547 LGYTTKGNPLEHT
-562 GGFREHNYFY
+562 GGFREFNYFY

-586 QVVGQKTGIYYEAPI
+586 QVVGQETDIYYEAPI
-601 TLMEAPTNMGEGYE
+601 TLMDAPTNMGEGYV

-706 RLVAEDTILYARWES
+706 RLVAEDTTLYARWES
-721 VGTATYTI
+721 VGTAPYTI
-729 NHVIEGE
+729 NHIIQGAK
-736 DTPFYQETGISS
+736 TPFYQETGISS

-756 VLLPQSEHYPNNIY
+756 VLLPQNEHYPDDIY

-775 ASRTMVLSA
+775 ASRTMVLSS

-805 YLEEGTNDPLAEDK
+805 YLEEGTNKVLADDK
-819 QVSTRASVVTEIAL
+819 QVSTRASVVTEIPVN
-833 DIKGYVCTN
+833 IKGYVCTN

-857 MSTLGEGQENHITFY
+857 VSTLGEGQENHITFY

-886 GSGFDITNIQED
+886 GSGFDETNVQED
-898 DVLSGAQFQLY
+898 DLLSGAQFQLY

-915 WETHGQ
+915 WETHAQ
-921 QLLDVSSVDSNVWK
+921 QLLDVSSVDNTVWK
-935 NVGVATSQSD
+935 NVGMSTSQSD
-945 GTIKFVDLLPGNYRL
+945 GKTMFVDLLPGNYRL

-974 QWNLLVEKKE
+974 QWNLIVETKDEAVVPQERAE
-984 EATEPEE
+984 EEIK
-991 TGPEE
+991 
-996 VELQEEN
+996 
-1003 NEGVNI
+1003 I
-1009 DLDEFT
+1009 DLGEFT

-1034 LYLVNYRPIQP
+1034 LYLVNYHPVQP
-1045 PITGGRGIVERM
+1045 PITGGRGIAERM

-1068 SLALLWFLQNG
+1068 GLALLWFLQNG

-1089 RSA
+1089 RSV

>member
-1 MKWKIKL
+1 M
-8 KRKQVISLLVAVV
+8 ISLLVAVV

-72 VSSPTFANFT
+72 VSSPAFANFT
-82 LIDPEQSVVS
+82 LIDPEQSVIS

-117 YQGYDPSTGETK
+117 YEGYDPSTGETK
-129 ELGRVVGQAPA
+129 ELDQVVGQAPA
-140 ATKISIEYKQFDGY
+140 ATKIPIEYKQFDGY

-197 ILAPPGSNIED
+197 ILAPPGTNIED
-208 KVSGVPVPERAGYS
+208 KLSGVPVPERAGYS

-232 VDPEGWTWNPKDVAW
+232 VDPEGWTWNLKDVAW

-281 VVVWFEDLDGGYVIH
+281 VVVWFEDLDGDYVIH
-296 SNDETRK
+296 SNNETRK
-303 ALTESTVTASEQDIA
+303 ALTESTVTASKQDIA
-318 NGQNDA
+318 NGDNDT

-332 DYSHSDDT
+332 DYSHRDDT

-347 SVLNVYYDREIW
+347 SVLNLYYDREEW
-359 TVTLHKA
+359 TVTLHNADGSTWKVFK
-366 PGTYTSEEDSVWLKF
+366 GN
-381 EGKYGDTMPE
+381 YGDTMPE
-391 DFPKY
+391 DFPDY
-396 SMYADYY
+396 QEYADYY

-410 SGDFKYLYWGTEDN
+410 TGDFKYLYYGTIED
-424 RTQVSPTKFTVQ
+424 RKLASPSKFTIQ
-436 KSWHLYPY
+436 KSWDLYPY
-444 FSTEDMNIYNL
+444 YSEDDMKVYNL
-455 YTYNQTVTGDGYELY
+455 YTYNQSVDGESYEH
-470 TDEYLVGKKM
+470 
-480 VYIGL
+480 YISEVFVEKHLRSVGL
-485 EYLEGFDWSGGS
+485 EYVEGFDWAGGD
-497 VYTSDE
+497 VYISDV
-503 PLSDENAAVR
+503 PLSATDAEIR
-513 KELVEAIGQD
+513 RSLEDAIGAEK
-523 NWAAI
+523 WEKI
-528 AAYWNRIYQVN
+528 EAYWPSIYEVN
-539 AQGILWCY
+539 ENGILWCY
-547 LGSSESPYGNPYEHT
+547 LGYTTKGNPLEHT
-562 GGFREHNYFY
+562 GGFREFNYFY

-586 QVVGQKTGIYYEAPI
+586 QVVGQETDIYYEAPI
-601 TLMEAPTNMGEGYE
+601 TLMDAPTNMGEGYV

-706 RLVAEDTILYARWES
+706 RLVAEDTTLYARWES
-721 VGTATYTI
+721 VGTAPYTI
-729 NHVIEGE
+729 NHIIQGAK
-736 DTPFYQETGISS
+736 TPFYQETGISS

-756 VLLPQSEHYPNNIY
+756 VLLPQNEHYPDDIY

-775 ASRTMVLSA
+775 ASRTMVLSS

-805 YLEEGTNDPLAEDK
+805 YLEEGTNKVLADDK
-819 QVSTRASVVTEIAL
+819 QVSTRASVVTEIPVN
-833 DIKGYVCTN
+833 IKGYVCTN

-857 MSTLGEGQENHITFY
+857 VSTLGEGQENHITFY

-886 GSGFDITNIQED
+886 GSGFDETNVQED
-898 DVLSGAQFQLY
+898 DLLSGAQFQLY

-915 WETHGQ
+915 WETHAQ
-921 QLLDVSSVDSNVWK
+921 QLLDVSSVDNTVWK
-935 NVGVATSQSD
+935 NVGMSTSQSD
-945 GTIKFVDLLPGNYRL
+945 GKTMFVDLLPGNYRL

-974 QWNLLVEKKE
+974 QWNLIVETKDEAVVPQERAE
-984 EATEPEE
+984 EEIK
-991 TGPEE
+991 
-996 VELQEEN
+996 
-1003 NEGVNI
+1003 I
-1009 DLDEFT
+1009 DLGEFT

-1034 LYLVNYRPIQP
+1034 LYLVNYHPVQP
-1045 PITGGRGIVERM
+1045 PITGGRGIAERM

>member
-1 MKWKIKL
+1 M
-8 KRKQVISLLVAVV
+8 ISLLVAVV

-117 YQGYDPSTGETK
+117 YEGYDPSTGETK

-208 KVSGVPVPERAGYS
+208 KLSGVPAPERAGYS

-232 VDPEGWTWNPKDVAW
+232 VDPEGWTWNPKDVVW

-281 VVVWFEDLDGGYVIH
+281 VVVWFEDLDGDYVIH

-303 ALTESTVTASEQDIA
+303 ALTESTVTASKQDIA
-318 NGQNDA
+318 NGANDTQ
-324 EGGEFFGF
+324 GGEFFGF

-410 SGDFKYLYWGTEDN
+410 SGEFKYLYYGTIED
-424 RTQVSPTKFTVQ
+424 RKLASPSRFTIE
-436 KSWHLYPY
+436 KTWDLYPY
-444 FSTEDMNIYNL
+444 YSSEEMNVYNL
-455 YTYNQTVTGDGYELY
+455 HTYNQAVTGDGYEHYISEVFIEKTL
-470 TDEYLVGKKM
+470 KF
-480 VYIGL
+480 IGL
-485 EYLEGFDWSGGS
+485 EYLEGFDWTGGS

-503 PLSDENAAVR
+503 PLSDQNATAR
-513 KELVEAIGQD
+513 KELVEAIGQE

-528 AAYWNRIYQVN
+528 APYWNKIYQVDPN
-539 AQGILWCY
+539 GIMYCY
-547 LGSSESPYGNPYEHT
+547 LGEDTKLYGYAKTHT
-562 GGFREHNYFY
+562 GGFKNHNYFY

-586 QVVGQKTGIYYEAPI
+586 EVVGTVPDVYYETPI
-601 TLMEAPTNMGEGYE
+601 TLMDAPTNMEEGYV

-679 PQEPTRAGYQFM
+679 PQEPTWAGYRFM

-706 RLVAEDTILYARWES
+706 RLVAEDTTLYARWES
-721 VGTATYTI
+721 VGTAPYTI
-729 NHVIEGE
+729 NHVIQGQ
-736 DTPFYQETGISS
+736 DKPFYQETGVSS

-756 VLLPQSEHYPNNIY
+756 VLLPQNEHYPDDIY

-775 ASRTMVLSA
+775 ASRTMVLSS

-792 VYQQVE
+792 VYQEVE

-805 YLEEGTNDPLAEDK
+805 YLEEGTNEPLAEDK
-819 QVSTRASVVTEIAL
+819 QVSTRASVVTEIPVN
-833 DIKGYVCTN
+833 IKGYVCTN

-857 MSTLGEGQENHITFY
+857 VSTLEEGQGNHITFY

-886 GSGFDITNIQED
+886 GTGFNVTNVKED

-921 QLLDVSSVDSNVWK
+921 QLLDVSSVDSFIWK
-935 NVGVATSQSD
+935 NVGMSTSQSD
-945 GTIKFVDLLPGNYRL
+945 GRITFVDLLPGNYRL
-960 VETKAPDGYQLPKG
+960 VETKAPDGFLTPRG
-974 QWNLLVEKKE
+974 QWNLTVERKN
-984 EATEPEE
+984 EA

-1003 NEGVNI
+1003 NKGVNI
-1009 DLDEFT
+1009 DLGEFT
-1015 LTITAI
+1015 LIITAI

-1026 FMIDDHGV
+1026 FMMDDDGV
-1034 LYLVNYRPIQP
+1034 LYLVNYHPIQP

-1068 SLALLWFLQNG
+1068 GLALIWFLQNG

>member
-1 MKWKIKL
+1 M
-8 KRKQVISLLVAVV
+8 ISLLVAVV

-72 VSSPTFANFT
+72 VSSPAFANFT
-82 LIDPEQSVVS
+82 LIDPEQSVIS

-117 YQGYDPSTGETK
+117 YEGYDPSTGETE

-208 KVSGVPVPERAGYS
+208 KLSGVPVPERAGYS
-222 FDCWYTLKEG
+222 FDCWYALKEG
-232 VDPEGWTWNPKDVAW
+232 VDPEGWTWNLKDVAW

-281 VVVWFEDLDGGYVIH
+281 VVVWFEDLDGDYVIH
-296 SNDETRK
+296 SNNETRK
-303 ALTESTVTASEQDIA
+303 ALTESTVTASKQDIA

-347 SVLNVYYDREIW
+347 SVLNLYYDREEW
-359 TVTLHKA
+359 TVTLHNA
-366 PGTYTSEEDSVWLKF
+366 DGSVWKVF
-381 EGKYGDTMPE
+381 KGNYGDTMPE
-391 DFPKY
+391 DFPDY
-396 SMYADYY
+396 QEYADYY

-410 SGDFKYLYWGTEDN
+410 TGDFKYLYYGTIED
-424 RTQVSPTKFTVQ
+424 RKLASPSKFTIQ
-436 KSWHLYPY
+436 KSWDLYPY
-444 FSTEDMNIYNL
+444 YSEDDMKVYNL
-455 YTYNQTVTGDGYELY
+455 YTYNQSVDGESYEH
-470 TDEYLVGKKM
+470 
-480 VYIGL
+480 YISEVFVEKHLRSVGL
-485 EYLEGFDWSGGS
+485 EYVEGFDWAGGD
-497 VYTSDE
+497 VYISDV
-503 PLSDENAAVR
+503 PLSATDAEIR
-513 KELVEAIGQD
+513 RSLEDAIGAEK
-523 NWAAI
+523 WEKI
-528 AAYWNRIYQVN
+528 EAYWPSIYEVN
-539 AQGILWCY
+539 ENGILWCY
-547 LGSSESPYGNPYEHT
+547 LGYTTKGNPLEHT
-562 GGFREHNYFY
+562 GGFREFNYFY

-586 QVVGQKTGIYYEAPI
+586 EVVGQETDIYYEAPI
-601 TLMEAPTNMGEGYE
+601 TLMDAPTNMGEGYE

-620 TDPELMNLTNPVEDG
+620 TDPELMNLTNHVEDG

-706 RLVAEDTILYARWES
+706 RLVAEDTTLYARWES
-721 VGTATYTI
+721 VGTAPYTI
-729 NHVIEGE
+729 NHIIQGAK
-736 DTPFYQETGISS
+736 TPFYQETGVSS

-756 VLLPQSEHYPNNIY
+756 VLLPQNEHYPDNVY

-775 ASRTMVLSA
+775 ASRTMVLSS

-792 VYQQVE
+792 VYQEVE

-805 YLEEGTNDPLAEDK
+805 YLEEGTNEPLAEDK
-819 QVSTRASVVTEIAL
+819 QVSTRASVVTEIPVN
-833 DIKGYVCTN
+833 IKGYVCTN

-857 MSTLGEGQENHITFY
+857 VSTLGEGQENHITFY

-886 GSGFDITNIQED
+886 GSGFDETNVQED
-898 DVLSGAQFQLY
+898 DLLSGAQFQLY

-915 WETHGQ
+915 WETHAQ
-921 QLLDVSSVDSNVWK
+921 QLLDVSSVDNTVWK
-935 NVGVATSQSD
+935 NVGISTSQSD
-945 GTIKFVDLLPGNYRL
+945 GKTRFVDLLPGNYRL

-974 QWNLLVEKKE
+974 QWNLTVETKDEAVVPQERAE
-984 EATEPEE
+984 EEIK
-991 TGPEE
+991 
-996 VELQEEN
+996 
-1003 NEGVNI
+1003 I
-1009 DLDEFT
+1009 DLGEFT

-1026 FMIDDHGV
+1026 FMVDDHGV
-1034 LYLVNYRPIQP
+1034 LYLVNYHPVQP
-1045 PITGGRGIVERM
+1045 PITGGRGIAERM

-1068 SLALLWFLQNG
+1068 GLALLWFLQNG